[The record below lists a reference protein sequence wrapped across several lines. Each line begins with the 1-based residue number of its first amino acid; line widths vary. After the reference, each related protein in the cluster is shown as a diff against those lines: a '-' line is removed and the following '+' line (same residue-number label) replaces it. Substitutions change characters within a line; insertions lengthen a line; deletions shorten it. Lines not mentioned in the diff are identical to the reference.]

1 MIDRLRQAM
10 SAAGYDLGA
19 TELLDVLWLSR
30 AMEGRTAAGTPGDTG
45 DTGESGD
52 SVERVGGTGS
62 TSGVGDGAGDEGAD
76 GGGESG
82 LAGGAGGAA
91 EAAEVEAAELDAS
104 EVSGGADAGAEGAD
118 GAGRL
123 DGPVRPGES
132 SGGGGPSRRT
142 GGRADGTGPTDR
154 TAPAV
159 ADATPAAPDGGPRS
173 APCDPLT
180 PAVPPRRALYAMGS
194 QGGGTGGERARPA
207 RVPGGRA
214 LPDAQQLG
222 RALRP
227 LRRSRDH
234 PHRTVTDIEATV
246 RLAAETGFLDVVS
259 RPEQERCR
267 SAVLLVDC
275 SPSMQVWGPL
285 AAELRAL
292 LARSTVFRS
301 VRILPVDPQDPSGP
315 AGRRPSAGAAVTFLL
330 TDGTSPG
337 WRSPQA
343 VRALAAWGRRG
354 PLAVLNPLPRRLWR
368 GTALDARPRLVAAPG
383 EFDPLGRLIVCD
395 ALSGERD
402 PEADGLL
409 ALPVL
414 HPTASALEQ
423 WAGLLTRPG
432 VPHLIETALL
442 DEAPAACAGPAVP
455 QGTAEELLSHFRGA
469 FSPEA
474 YRLAVRLSAIR
485 PLTTPLMQ
493 LVRAAT
499 MRDAGPTH
507 VAEILLGGLLERT
520 DQARDAAAAHTLDRA
535 LGAPA
540 PGHLVH
546 PVYDFR
552 PGVRELLSSGLGAE
566 EAVEV
571 VEAVGRSLEP
581 YMGQLP
587 DFPVLMGDAEGELRL
602 QASARAFA
610 VLASPVLER
619 MGGVVP
625 ELTDHPVPAQRR
637 AVPMPPRFG
646 VLGPVRAWRGATPLA
661 LGGPEEQALLAALLL
676 RPGHSAA
683 ATELI
688 PDLWGAAPPRH
699 ALTSL
704 YACAARLNAALG
716 ADSGAGAGADPG
728 ADTGPDLL
736 VREQGGGYALRR
748 PDGSA
753 PVLDLDLDRAEQ
765 LVGRAR
771 RAEDPAVARQL
782 RDRALALWDGESL
795 AGLPGPFAAAQR
807 ARLERWRSDLANGHH
822 RPLAEEPAPDP
833 AGPRADA
840 VALPP
845 EPEPFAGRA
854 EHLARLAA
862 GLTGGTSDAPPCH
875 FIHGPAGVGKT
886 ALALRVAHEVAEHFP
901 DGQLFLDLRGSAAEA
916 EDRLTATGALEAL
929 LRALGVPAGHI
940 PLWREGRAA
949 LYRSLLAE
957 RRVLVVLDDVP
968 AGEALGA
975 VVDGSAGI
983 DAPAPADAPFAAG
996 SDAPDA
1002 AASAPPATETPDP
1015 RDGSAAS
1022 DAPAAS
1028 SDAAATSATSATSP
1042 LAPLLPGR
1050 TGAPGARGGGSAVL
1064 ITGRGSPPLAPLALP
1079 TEAVELAALT
1089 PAEAQELFT
1098 DPDTGPA
1105 ALRWLD
1111 AQLSPAARRA
1121 FRLLAVADTAGASSA
1136 DLTSGA
1142 AAALL
1147 DTTAERTHSLLDE
1160 LCSVG
1165 ALHKA
1170 GAGRYRYTGQV
1181 RRLACRS
1188 ADQELSE
1195 AARDEALV
1203 RLLTWYLAMGRQVH
1217 ALRCPGDRM
1226 LHDLARVPS
1235 DGPRPVA
1242 KDRDR
1247 ALATWAEE
1255 TPRLLAL
1262 VRRAALRTPGIVR
1275 QAADLLLLAQ
1285 VTADSGALSAAYEP
1299 AARTVA
1305 ARAARDGD
1313 ARAEGRA
1320 RVALAEAYLTLGKC
1334 AEAEREARRAE
1345 QLADRSGD
1353 SLTRFRAPYAR
1364 GLIALHQGEYDIA
1377 ERQLT
1382 AAWEQCRRRND
1393 QLGEADALAAL
1404 ARLWAATGNSGDA
1417 VLFAERSVGVHRRLA
1432 DGTARLA
1439 HGRYALAEALSA
1451 AGRHTEALRELFQ
1464 ALPLFEEDRQ
1474 LLWAGRTR
1482 CRTAEAM
1489 VALIRPG
1496 EAVTAAEDAAKR
1508 LLVPG
1513 GERWRA
1519 DALTALG
1526 HAETALGRKQS
1537 AQAHWREALAVHEEF
1552 GTPGAHPLRALL
1564 RDREGGTPTSGRPRR
1579 PGPSRTADL
1588 ARTGTTLRDLTAA
1601 LRTLTDHLRLQPP
1614 TDKPDD
1620 HPSGPPTPLHTLE
1633 SLDTIESELTTTLT
1647 DFPHHTRPPRTTL
1660 HHLRTS
1666 LESLTSPQSLPPP
1679 SPAIAEAAAAV
1690 RELARRMAP

>member
-30 AMEGRTAAGTPGDTG
+30 AMEGRTAAGTPGGTG
-45 DTGESGD
+45 EPEESGD

-62 TSGVGDGAGDEGAD
+62 AGGVGAGAGD
-76 GGGESG
+76 GGG
-82 LAGGAGGAA
+82 GA
-91 EAAEVEAAELDAS
+91 EEAS
-104 EVSGGADAGAEGAD
+104 EVAAAE

-123 DGPVRPGES
+123 DGPVGPGES

-142 GGRADGTGPTDR
+142 GARADGTGPTDR
-154 TAPAV
+154 TGPAV
-159 ADATPAAPDGGPRS
+159 ADTTPAAPDGGPRS
-173 APCDPLT
+173 EPCDPLT
-180 PAVPPRRALYAMGS
+180 PRVPPRRALYAMGS
-194 QGGGTGGERARPA
+194 QGGGTGAERARPA

-301 VRILPVDPQDPSGP
+301 VHILPVDPQNLSGP
-315 AGRRPSAGAAVTFLL
+315 AGRRRAAGAAVTFLL

-442 DEAPAACAGPAVP
+442 DEAPPVCAGPAVP

-469 FSPEA
+469 FSPDA

-535 LGAPA
+535 LGAPP
-540 PGHLVH
+540 PGQLVH

-552 PGVRELLSSGLGAE
+552 PGVRELLFSGLGAE

-581 YMGQLP
+581 YMGRLP

-637 AVPMPPRFG
+637 AVPTPPRFG
-646 VLGPVRAWRGATPLA
+646 VLGPVRAWRGAAPLT

-688 PDLWGAAPPRH
+688 PDLWGASPPRN
-699 ALTSL
+699 ALSSL
-704 YACAARLNAALG
+704 YACASRLNAALG
-716 ADSGAGAGADPG
+716 AHHGAGTGADPG
-728 ADTGPDLL
+728 TDPDADLL
-736 VREQGGGYALRR
+736 AREQDGGYALRR

-765 LVGRAR
+765 LIGRAR
-771 RAEDPAVARQL
+771 RAEDPAAARQL
-782 RDRALALWDGESL
+782 RDEALALWDGESL

-807 ARLERWRSDLANGHH
+807 ARLERWRSDITDGHH

-845 EPEPFAGRA
+845 APEPFAGRA
-854 EHLARLAA
+854 EHLSRLAA

-875 FIHGPAGVGKT
+875 FIHGPAGAGKT
-886 ALALRVAHEVAEHFP
+886 ALALRVAHKVADHFP
-901 DGQLFLDLRGSAAEA
+901 DGQLFLDLRGSADAA
-916 EDRLTATGALEAL
+916 EDRVTATGALEAL
-929 LRALGVPAGHI
+929 LRALGVPADRI
-940 PLWREGRAA
+940 PLWRDGRAA

-957 RRVLVVLDDVP
+957 RRVLIVLDD
-968 AGEALGA
+968 A
-975 VVDGSAGI
+975 
-983 DAPAPADAPFAAG
+983 ADA
-996 SDAPDA
+996 D
-1002 AASAPPATETPDP
+1002 
-1015 RDGSAAS
+1015 AS
-1022 DAPAAS
+1022 DADAS
-1028 SDAAATSATSATSP
+1028 EAVV

-1050 TGAPGARGGGSAVL
+1050 TGKPGGRGGAVL
-1064 ITGRGSPPLAPLALP
+1064 ATGRGRPPLPPLA
-1079 TEAVELAALT
+1079 EAVELAALT

-1098 DPDTGPA
+1098 DPGPLT
-1105 ALRWLD
+1105 LRWLD
-1111 AQLSPAARRA
+1111 AQLSPPARRA
-1121 FRLLAVADTAGASSA
+1121 FRLLAVAGTADASSA
-1136 DLTSGA
+1136 ALSSGA
-1142 AAALL
+1142 ATALL
-1147 DTTAERTHSLLDE
+1147 DATAQRTGALLDE
-1160 LCSVG
+1160 LLSVG
-1165 ALHKA
+1165 ALRKVGTDH
-1170 GAGRYRYTGQV
+1170 YRYTGQL

-1188 ADQELSE
+1188 AVQELSD
-1195 AARDEALV
+1195 AARDAALA

-1226 LHDLARVPS
+1226 LHDLVRVPS
-1235 DGPRPVA
+1235 AGPLPTA
-1242 KDRDR
+1242 KDHPQ
-1247 ALATWAEE
+1247 ALAAWADE
-1255 TPRLLAL
+1255 TPNLLAV
-1262 VRRAALRTPGIVR
+1262 VRRAAIRTPGIVR

-1313 ARAEGRA
+1313 ERAEGRA

-1334 AEAEREARRAE
+1334 AEAEPEARRAE
-1345 QLADRSGD
+1345 QLADRAGD
-1353 SLTRFRAPYAR
+1353 PLTRFRASYAR
-1364 GLIALHQGEYDIA
+1364 GIIALHQRRYDAA
-1377 ERQLT
+1377 ERHLI
-1382 AAWEQCRRRND
+1382 AAWKRCTERD
-1393 QLGEADALAAL
+1393 ELGEAVALGAL
-1404 ARLWAATGNSGDA
+1404 ARLWAATGNSNEA
-1417 VLFAERSVGVHRRLA
+1417 VLFAERSVALHRRVGR
-1432 DGTARLA
+1432 DSPQLA

-1451 AGRHTEALRELFQ
+1451 AGRPAEALRELSQ
-1464 ALPLFEEDRQ
+1464 ALALFKEDRQ
-1474 LLWAGRTR
+1474 RLWAGRTR
-1482 CRTAEAM
+1482 CRMAEAM

-1496 EAVTAAEDAAKR
+1496 EAVIAAEDAAKR

-1526 HAETALGRKQS
+1526 HAETALGRKRG
-1537 AQAHWREALAVHEEF
+1537 AQAHWREALAVHEAF
-1552 GTPGAHPLRALL
+1552 GAPEARELRALL
-1564 RDREGGTPTSGRPRR
+1564 RDKSASPTAGPRW
-1579 PGPSRTADL
+1579 PGVSRAADA
-1588 ARTGTTLRDLTAA
+1588 ARTGTALRDLTAA
-1601 LRTLTDHLRLQPP
+1601 VRTLTDQLRLHTADEEPGL
-1614 TDKPDD
+1614 
-1620 HPSGPPTPLHTLE
+1620 GPPGLPARLRN
-1633 SLDTIESELTTTLT
+1633 LDAIEVELTDILA
-1647 DFPHHTRPPRTTL
+1647 DFAHTHRPPRTDL
-1660 HHLRTS
+1660 RRLRTA
-1666 LESLTSPQSLPPP
+1666 LESLTSPRSLHTP
-1679 SPAIAEAAAAV
+1679 SAAIAEAASAV
-1690 RELARRMAP
+1690 RELGRRIAP

>member
-30 AMEGRTAAGTPGDTG
+30 AMEGRTAAEAPGEP
-45 DTGESGD
+45 GESG
-52 SVERVGGTGS
+52 ERVGGTGS
-62 TSGVGDGAGDEGAD
+62 GSG
-76 GGGESG
+76 
-82 LAGGAGGAA
+82 
-91 EAAEVEAAELDAS
+91 
-104 EVSGGADAGAEGAD
+104 AGAEGAEEAAGREGPEGARGE
-118 GAGRL
+118 GAGAGGSS
-123 DGPVRPGES
+123 DGR
-132 SGGGGPSRRT
+132 SGAGAVDT
-142 GGRADGTGPTDR
+142 ADAAD
-154 TAPAV
+154 AV
-159 ADATPAAPDGGPRS
+159 ADRAGPAGPAEPSDHADLPRGPGEGTDLTDAAPTTGPGDTAAPDDEPPSG
-173 APCDPLT
+173 PCDPLT
-180 PAVPPRRALYAMGS
+180 PTVPPRRALYAMGS
-194 QGGGTGGERARPA
+194 QGGAPGAERARTA

-259 RPEQERCR
+259 RPDQERR
-267 SAVLLVDC
+267 WSAVLLVDC

-315 AGRRPSAGAAVTFLL
+315 AGRRRSAGAAVTFLL

-343 VRALAAWGRRG
+343 VRALAAWGRGG

-368 GTALDARPRLVAAPG
+368 GTALDARPRLLAAPG

-395 ALSGERD
+395 GLSGERD

-432 VPHLIETALL
+432 VPHLIETVLL
-442 DEAPAACAGPAVP
+442 DEAPPASARPAAPH
-455 QGTAEELLSHFRGA
+455 GTAEELLAHFRGA

-520 DQARDAAAAHTLDRA
+520 DQARGAAAAHTLDRA
-535 LGAPA
+535 LGAPP
-540 PGHLVH
+540 PGQLVQ

-552 PGVRELLSSGLGAE
+552 PGVRELLFSGLGAE
-566 EAVEV
+566 QAVEV

-581 YMGQLP
+581 YMGRLP
-587 DFPVLMGDAEGELRL
+587 DFPVLMGDEEGELRL

-625 ELTDHPVPAQRR
+625 EQTDPVVPPQRR
-637 AVPMPPRFG
+637 PTAPPPPSPRFG

-661 LGGPEEQALLAALLL
+661 LGGPEERALLAALLL
-676 RPGHSAA
+676 RPGHAASAI
-683 ATELI
+683 ELL
-688 PDLWGAAPPRH
+688 PDLWGDRPPPT
-699 ALTSL
+699 ALSSL
-704 YACAARLNAALG
+704 YACATRLNAALG
-716 ADSGAGAGADPG
+716 ADTGAA
-728 ADTGPDLL
+728 TGDADLL
-736 VREQGGGYALRR
+736 VREQDGGYALRR

-753 PVLDLDLDRAEQ
+753 PVLDVDLDRAEQ
-765 LVGRAR
+765 LVDRAR
-771 RAEDPAVARQL
+771 RAVEPAAARRL
-782 RDRALALWDGESL
+782 RDEALALWDGEPL
-795 AGLPGPFAAAQR
+795 AGLPGPFAADWR
-807 ARLERWRSDLANGHH
+807 ARLERWRSDLLAEIY
-822 RPLAEEPAPDP
+822 RPLAEEPAPGQ

-845 EPEPFAGRA
+845 APEPFAGRSGQ
-854 EHLARLAA
+854 LSRLAA
-862 GLTGGTSDAPPCH
+862 GLTGGTSEAPACR
-875 FIHGPAGVGKT
+875 FVHGPAGAGKT
-886 ALALRVAHEVAEHFP
+886 ALALRAAHEVAERFP
-901 DGQLFLDLRGSAAEA
+901 DGQLFLDLRGSADEA
-916 EDRLTATGALEAL
+916 GERVTATGALEAL
-929 LRALGVPAGHI
+929 LRALGVPADHI
-940 PLWREGRAA
+940 PLWRDARAA

-957 RRVLVVLDDVP
+957 RRVLIVLD
-968 AGEALGA
+968 
-975 VVDGSAGI
+975 
-983 DAPAPADAPFAAG
+983 
-996 SDAPDA
+996 DAPDA
-1002 AASAPPATETPDP
+1002 D
-1015 RDGSAAS
+1015 AS
-1022 DAPAAS
+1022 DAS
-1028 SDAAATSATSATSP
+1028 DESDESDAAD
-1042 LAPLLPGR
+1042 LALLLPGH
-1050 TGAPGARGGGSAVL
+1050 TGKPGGRGGAVL
-1064 ITGRGSPPLAPLALP
+1064 VTGRGCPPLPPPA
-1079 TEAVELAALT
+1079 EAVELAGLT

-1098 DPDTGPA
+1098 DPGPPT
-1105 ALRWLD
+1105 LRWLD
-1111 AQLSPAARRA
+1111 AQLSPQARRA
-1121 FRLLAVADTAGASSA
+1121 FRLLAVTDTAEASSA
-1136 DLTSGA
+1136 AFSSGA
-1142 AAALL
+1142 AAVLL
-1147 DTTAERTHSLLDE
+1147 DATAQRTRALLDE
-1160 LCSVG
+1160 LLAVG
-1165 ALHKA
+1165 ALRKA
-1170 GAGRYRYTGQV
+1170 GSGHYRYKAGSDHYRYTGQL

-1188 ADQELSE
+1188 AAHELPE
-1195 AARDEALV
+1195 AAHDEALT
-1203 RLLTWYLAMGRQVH
+1203 RLLTWYLALGRQVH

-1226 LHDLARVPS
+1226 LHDLARVP
-1235 DGPRPVA
+1235 DAGPLPTT
-1242 KDRDR
+1242 KDRAE
-1247 ALATWAEE
+1247 ALAVWAEE
-1255 TPRLLAL
+1255 TPGLLAL

-1285 VTADSGALSAAYEP
+1285 VTADCGALSAAYEP

-1334 AEAEREARRAE
+1334 AEAEPEARRAE
-1345 QLADRSGD
+1345 QLAGRCGD
-1353 SLTRFRAPYAR
+1353 PLTRFRAPYAR
-1364 GLIALHQGEYDIA
+1364 GLIALHQGQHDTA
-1377 ERQLT
+1377 ERHLT

-1404 ARLWAATGNSGDA
+1404 ARLWAAAGNSGDA
-1417 VLFAERSVGVHRRLA
+1417 VLFAERSVALHRRLA

-1439 HGRYALAEALSA
+1439 HGRYALSEALSA
-1451 AGRHTEALRELFQ
+1451 AGRHADALRELFQ

-1474 LLWAGRTR
+1474 RLWAGRTR

-1526 HAETALGRKQS
+1526 HAETALGRKQG
-1537 AQAHWREALAVHEEF
+1537 AQAHWREALAVHEAF
-1552 GTPGAHPLRALL
+1552 GTPEARTLRALL
-1564 RDREGGTPTSGRPRR
+1564 RDKTGTPTTGPHR
-1579 PGPSRTADL
+1579 PGPSRTADT
-1588 ARTGTTLRDLTAA
+1588 AHTGTTLRDLTAA
-1601 LRTLTDHLRLQPP
+1601 IRTLTDQLRLQP
-1614 TDKPDD
+1614 TDEDPGRA
-1620 HPSGPPTPLHTLE
+1620 PSDLPAPLQA
-1633 SLDTIESELTTTLT
+1633 LDTLESELTTTLADFTPTTHLPPT
-1647 DFPHHTRPPRTTL
+1647 DL
-1660 HHLRTS
+1660 HRLRAT
-1666 LESLTSPQSLPPP
+1666 LESLTSPEALPTP
-1679 SPAIAEAAAAV
+1679 SPPAITEAATAV
-1690 RELARRMAP
+1690 RELARRIGP

>member
-30 AMEGRTAAGTPGDTG
+30 AMEGRTGAATPGDTG
-45 DTGESGD
+45 EPEESGD

-62 TSGVGDGAGDEGAD
+62 ASGAGDETGGEGAD
-76 GGGESG
+76 GGG
-82 LAGGAGGAA
+82 GGRWT
-91 EAAEVEAAELDAS
+91 S
-104 EVSGGADAGAEGAD
+104 GAD
-118 GAGRL
+118 GAGRAEEASEVAAAEW
-123 DGPVRPGES
+123 DASEVS
-132 SGGGGPSRRT
+132 
-142 GGRADGTGPTDR
+142 RADGTGPTDR
-154 TAPAV
+154 TGAAV
-159 ADATPAAPDGGPRS
+159 ADTTPAAPDGGPRS
-173 APCDPLT
+173 EPCEPLT
-180 PAVPPRRALYAMGS
+180 PAAPPRRALYAMGS
-194 QGGGTGGERARPA
+194 QGDRTGGERARPA

-315 AGRRPSAGAAVTFLL
+315 AGRGRSAGAAVTFLL

-442 DEAPAACAGPAVP
+442 DEAPPACAGPAVP

-469 FSPEA
+469 FSPDA

-535 LGAPA
+535 LGAPP
-540 PGHLVH
+540 PGQLVH

-552 PGVRELLSSGLGAE
+552 PGVRELLFSGLGAE

-581 YMGQLP
+581 YMGRLP

-625 ELTDHPVPAQRR
+625 ELTDHPVPARRR

-646 VLGPVRAWRGATPLA
+646 VLGPVRAWCGATPLT

-688 PDLWGAAPPRH
+688 PDLWGASPPRH
-699 ALTSL
+699 PLSSL
-704 YACAARLNAALG
+704 YACASRLNAALG
-716 ADSGAGAGADPG
+716 ADSGARTGADPG
-728 ADTGPDLL
+728 TDPDADLL
-736 VREQGGGYALRR
+736 VREQDGDYALRR
-748 PDGSA
+748 RDGSA

-765 LVGRAR
+765 LIGRAR
-771 RAEDPAVARQL
+771 RAEDPAAARQL
-782 RDRALALWDGESL
+782 CDEALALWDGTSL

-807 ARLERWRSDLANGHH
+807 ARLEHWRSDLMDGHH

-845 EPEPFAGRA
+845 APEPFAGRA
-854 EHLARLAA
+854 EYLSRLAA

-875 FIHGPAGVGKT
+875 VIHGPAGVGKT
-886 ALALRVAHEVAEHFP
+886 ALALRAAHEVADHFP

-916 EDRLTATGALEAL
+916 KDRVTATGALEAL

-957 RRVLVVLDDVP
+957 RRVLIVLDDAADADATDADAADVS
-968 AGEALGA
+968 EA
-975 VVDGSAGI
+975 VV
-983 DAPAPADAPFAAG
+983 
-996 SDAPDA
+996 
-1002 AASAPPATETPDP
+1002 
-1015 RDGSAAS
+1015 
-1022 DAPAAS
+1022 
-1028 SDAAATSATSATSP
+1028 

-1050 TGAPGARGGGSAVL
+1050 TGKPGGRGGAVL
-1064 ITGRGSPPLAPLALP
+1064 ATGRGRPPLPPPA
-1079 TEAVELAALT
+1079 EAVELAAL
-1089 PAEAQELFT
+1089 PSAEAQELFT
-1098 DPDTGPA
+1098 DPGPA

-1121 FRLLAVADTAGASSA
+1121 FRLLAVADTADASSA
-1136 DLTSGA
+1136 ALSSGA
-1142 AAALL
+1142 ATALM
-1147 DTTAERTHSLLDE
+1147 DGTAQRTGALLDE
-1160 LCSVG
+1160 LLSVG
-1165 ALHKA
+1165 ALRKVGTGH
-1170 GAGRYRYTGQV
+1170 YRYTGQL

-1188 ADQELSE
+1188 AVQELPE
-1195 AARDEALV
+1195 AARDEALH
-1203 RLLTWYLAMGRQVH
+1203 RLLTWYLAMGRQLH

-1226 LHDLARVPS
+1226 LHDLVRVPS
-1235 DGPRPVA
+1235 AGPLPTA
-1242 KDRDR
+1242 KDHPQ
-1247 ALATWAEE
+1247 ALAAWADE
-1255 TPRLLAL
+1255 TPHLLAV
-1262 VRRAALRTPGIVR
+1262 VRRAAIRTPGIVR

-1320 RVALAEAYLTLGKC
+1320 RVALAEAYLMLGKC
-1334 AEAEREARRAE
+1334 AEAEPEARRAE

-1353 SLTRFRAPYAR
+1353 PLTRFRAPYAR
-1364 GLIALHQGEYDIA
+1364 GIIALHQRRYDAA
-1377 ERQLT
+1377 ERHLI
-1382 AAWEQCRRRND
+1382 AAWKRCTERD
-1393 QLGEADALAAL
+1393 ELGEAAALGAL
-1404 ARLWAATGNSGDA
+1404 ARLWAATGNSNEA
-1417 VLFAERSVGVHRRLA
+1417 VLFAERSVALHRRVGR
-1432 DGTARLA
+1432 DSPQLA

-1451 AGRHTEALRELFQ
+1451 AGRPAEALRELSQ
-1464 ALPLFEEDRQ
+1464 ALSLFKEDRQ
-1474 LLWAGRTR
+1474 RLWAGRTR
-1482 CRTAEAM
+1482 CRMAEAM

-1496 EAVTAAEDAAKR
+1496 DAVTAAEDAAKR

-1526 HAETALGRKQS
+1526 HAETALGRKRG
-1537 AQAHWREALAVHEEF
+1537 AQAHWREALAVHEAF
-1552 GTPGAHPLRALL
+1552 GTPEARELSALL
-1564 RDREGGTPTSGRPRR
+1564 RDKSASPTAGARR
-1579 PGPSRTADL
+1579 PGVSRAAEA
-1588 ARTGTTLRDLTAA
+1588 ARTGTALRDLTAA
-1601 LRTLTDHLRLQPP
+1601 VRTLTDQLRLHTADEEPGL
-1614 TDKPDD
+1614 
-1620 HPSGPPTPLHTLE
+1620 GPPGLPARLHH
-1633 SLDTIESELTTTLT
+1633 LDAIEAELTDTLA
-1647 DFPHHTRPPRTTL
+1647 DFAHTPRPPRADL
-1660 HHLRTS
+1660 RRLRTA
-1666 LESLTSPQSLPPP
+1666 LESLTSPRSLHTP
-1679 SPAIAEAAAAV
+1679 SAAVAEAASAV
-1690 RELARRMAP
+1690 RELGRRIAP

>member
-30 AMEGRTAAGTPGDTG
+30 AMEGRTAAEAPGDV
-45 DTGESGD
+45 GESG
-52 SVERVGGTGS
+52 ERVGGTGS
-62 TSGVGDGAGDEGAD
+62 GSG
-76 GGGESG
+76 
-82 LAGGAGGAA
+82 
-91 EAAEVEAAELDAS
+91 
-104 EVSGGADAGAEGAD
+104 AGAEGAEGAERGEGPEEARGEGVGAGGSSD
-118 GAGRL
+118 GRAGAGR
-123 DGPVRPGES
+123 
-132 SGGGGPSRRT
+132 
-142 GGRADGTGPTDR
+142 ADAAD
-154 TAPAV
+154 AV
-159 ADATPAAPDGGPRS
+159 ADRAGPAGTAGPAESSDHADPPRGPDDRTDLTDLTDPTDPTPTAGPGGTAAPGDEPPSG
-173 APCDPLT
+173 PCDPLT

-194 QGGGTGGERARPA
+194 QGGEPGADRARTA

-259 RPEQERCR
+259 RPDQERR
-267 SAVLLVDC
+267 WSAVLLVDC

-315 AGRRPSAGAAVTFLL
+315 VGRRRSAGAAVTFLL

-343 VRALAAWGRRG
+343 VRALAAWGRGG

-368 GTALDARPRLVAAPG
+368 GTALDARPRLLAAPG

-432 VPHLIETALL
+432 VPHLIETVLL
-442 DEAPAACAGPAVP
+442 DEAPPASARPAAPH
-455 QGTAEELLSHFRGA
+455 GTAEELLAHFRGA

-520 DQARDAAAAHTLDRA
+520 DQARGAAAAHTLDRA
-535 LGAPA
+535 LGAPP
-540 PGHLVH
+540 PGQLTQ

-552 PGVRELLSSGLGAE
+552 PGVRELLFSGLGAE
-566 EAVEV
+566 QAVEV

-581 YMGQLP
+581 YMGRLP
-587 DFPVLMGDAEGELRL
+587 DFPVLMGDEEGELRL

-625 ELTDHPVPAQRR
+625 EQTDHPVPPQRR
-637 AVPMPPRFG
+637 PAPTPPPSPRFG
-646 VLGPVRAWRGATPLA
+646 VLGPVRAWRGATLLA
-661 LGGPEEQALLAALLL
+661 LGGPEERALLAALLL
-676 RPGHSAA
+676 RPGHCAR
-683 ATELI
+683 ATELV
-688 PDLWGAAPPRH
+688 PDIWDDRPPRT
-699 ALTSL
+699 ALSSL
-704 YACAARLNAALG
+704 YACATRLNTALG
-716 ADSGAGAGADPG
+716 ADTGTARGAE
-728 ADTGPDLL
+728 LL
-736 VREQGGGYALRR
+736 VREQNGGYALRR

-765 LVGRAR
+765 LIDRAR
-771 RAEDPAVARQL
+771 RAVEPAAARRL
-782 RDRALALWDGESL
+782 RDEALALWDGEPL
-795 AGLPGPFAAAQR
+795 AGLPGPFAAVWR
-807 ARLERWRSDLANGHH
+807 TRLERWRSDLMDGIY

-845 EPEPFAGRA
+845 APEPFAGRSGQ
-854 EHLARLAA
+854 LSRLAD
-862 GLTGGTSDAPPCH
+862 GLTGGTSDAPPCR
-875 FIHGPAGVGKT
+875 FVHGPAGAGKT
-886 ALALRVAHEVAEHFP
+886 ALALRVAHEVADHFP

-916 EDRLTATGALEAL
+916 EERVTATGALEAL
-929 LRALGVPAGHI
+929 LRALGVPADRI
-940 PLWREGRAA
+940 PLRRDGRAA

-957 RRVLVVLDDVP
+957 RRVLIVLD
-968 AGEALGA
+968 
-975 VVDGSAGI
+975 
-983 DAPAPADAPFAAG
+983 
-996 SDAPDA
+996 DAPDA
-1002 AASAPPATETPDP
+1002 D
-1015 RDGSAAS
+1015 AS
-1022 DAPAAS
+1022 DAA
-1028 SDAAATSATSATSP
+1028 D
-1042 LAPLLPGR
+1042 LAPLLPGH
-1050 TGAPGARGGGSAVL
+1050 TGKPGGRGGAVL
-1064 ITGRGSPPLAPLALP
+1064 LTGRECPPLPPPA
-1079 TEAVELAALT
+1079 EAVELAGLT

-1098 DPDTGPA
+1098 DPGPPT
-1105 ALRWLD
+1105 LRWLD
-1111 AQLSPAARRA
+1111 AQLSPQARRA
-1121 FRLLAVADTAGASSA
+1121 FRLLAVTDTAEASSA
-1136 DLTSGA
+1136 AFSSGA

-1147 DTTAERTHSLLDE
+1147 DATAQRTRALLDE
-1160 LCSVG
+1160 LLAVG
-1165 ALHKA
+1165 ALRKA
-1170 GAGRYRYTGQV
+1170 GSGHYRYTGQL

-1188 ADQELSE
+1188 AAHELPE
-1195 AARDEALV
+1195 ATRDEALA

-1226 LHDLARVPS
+1226 LHDLVRVRS
-1235 DGPRPVA
+1235 AGPLPTT
-1242 KDRDR
+1242 KDRAQ
-1247 ALATWAEE
+1247 ALSLWAEE
-1255 TPRLLAL
+1255 TPGLLAL
-1262 VRRAALRTPGIVR
+1262 VRRAAIRTPGIVR

-1313 ARAEGRA
+1313 AQAEGRA

-1334 AEAEREARRAE
+1334 AEAEPEARRAE
-1345 QLADRSGD
+1345 QLADRCGD
-1353 SLTRFRAPYAR
+1353 PLTRFRAPYAR
-1364 GLIALHQGEYDIA
+1364 GITALHQRRHDTA
-1377 ERQLT
+1377 ERHLI
-1382 AAWEQCRRRND
+1382 AAWQQCTERD
-1393 QLGEADALAAL
+1393 ELGEAAALGAL
-1404 ARLWAATGNSGDA
+1404 ARLWAATGNSNEA
-1417 VLFAERSVGVHRRLA
+1417 VLFAERSVALHHRVGR
-1432 DGTARLA
+1432 GSPRLA
-1439 HGRYALAEALSA
+1439 HGRYALSEALLA
-1451 AGRHTEALRELFQ
+1451 AGRPAEALRELLQ

-1474 LLWAGRTR
+1474 RLWAGRTR
-1482 CRTAEAM
+1482 CRMAEAM

-1526 HAETALGRKQS
+1526 HAETALGRKRG
-1537 AQAHWREALAVHEEF
+1537 AQAHWREALAVHEAF
-1552 GTPGAHPLRALL
+1552 GAPEARELRALL
-1564 RDREGGTPTSGRPRR
+1564 RDKPASPTAGRRR
-1579 PGPSRTADL
+1579 PGVSRTADT
-1588 ARTGTTLRDLTAA
+1588 ARTGTALRDLTAA
-1601 LRTLTDHLRLQPP
+1601 VGTLTDQLRLQTTDEEPGREPP
-1614 TDKPDD
+1614 GLPA
-1620 HPSGPPTPLHTLE
+1620 SLH
-1633 SLDTIESELTTTLT
+1633 SLDTIESELAATLA
-1647 DFPHHTRPPRTTL
+1647 DFTRMARLPRADL
-1660 HHLRTS
+1660 HRLRTS
-1666 LESLTSPQSLPPP
+1666 LETLTSPQALPTP
-1679 SPAIAEAAAAV
+1679 SAATAEAATAV
-1690 RELARRMAP
+1690 RELGRRIDP

>member
-45 DTGESGD
+45 ESGD

-62 TSGVGDGAGDEGAD
+62 TSGG
-76 GGGESG
+76 
-82 LAGGAGGAA
+82 
-91 EAAEVEAAELDAS
+91 
-104 EVSGGADAGAEGAD
+104 GAEGAD
-118 GAGRL
+118 GSDGVAGAEEAAEAEEARG
-123 DGPVRPGES
+123 DGAE
-132 SGGGGPSRRT
+132 GGGPSRRPGDRT
-142 GGRADGTGPTDR
+142 DATGPTDR
-154 TAPAV
+154 TDATGVTDRADAVGATDRAAPAAGSTAPAV
-159 ADATPAAPDGGPRS
+159 PDGGHHS
-173 APCDPLT
+173 EPCDPLT
-180 PAVPPRRALYAMGS
+180 PAAPPRRALYAMGS
-194 QGGGTGGERARPA
+194 QGGGTGAERARPA

-259 RPEQERCR
+259 RPEQERCW

-301 VRILPVDPQDPSGP
+301 VRILPVDPQNPSGP
-315 AGRRPSAGAAVTFLL
+315 AGRRRTAGAAVTFLL

-343 VRALAAWGRRG
+343 VRALSAWGRRG

-368 GTALDARPRLVAAPG
+368 GTALDARPRLLAAPG
-383 EFDPLGRLIVCD
+383 EFDALGRLTVCD

-423 WAGLLTRPG
+423 WTGLLTRPG
-432 VPHLIETALL
+432 VPHLIETVLL
-442 DEAPAACAGPAVP
+442 DEAPPASARPAVP

-535 LGAPA
+535 LGAPP
-540 PGHLVH
+540 PGQLVH

-552 PGVRELLSSGLGAE
+552 PGVRELLFSGLGAE
-566 EAVEV
+566 QAVEV

-581 YMGQLP
+581 YMGRLP
-587 DFPVLMGDAEGELRL
+587 DFPVLMGDEEGELRL

-625 ELTDHPVPAQRR
+625 ELTDHPVPDRR
-637 AVPMPPRFG
+637 RPVPMPPRFG

-676 RPGHSAA
+676 RPGHSAP

-688 PDLWGAAPPRH
+688 PDLWGASPPQD
-699 ALTSL
+699 ALSSL
-704 YACAARLNAALG
+704 YACASRLNAALG
-716 ADSGAGAGADPG
+716 ANNGAGTGADPG
-728 ADTGPDLL
+728 ADLL
-736 VREQGGGYALRR
+736 VREQDGGYALRR

-765 LVGRAR
+765 LIDRAR
-771 RAEDPAVARQL
+771 RAGDPAVARQL
-782 RDRALALWDGESL
+782 CDEALALWDGASL

-807 ARLERWRSDLANGHH
+807 ARLEHWRSDLTNGHY

-845 EPEPFAGRA
+845 APEPFAGRA
-854 EHLARLAA
+854 EQLSRLAA
-862 GLTGGTSDAPPCH
+862 GLTQATGDAPPCR
-875 FIHGPAGVGKT
+875 FIHGPAGAGKT
-886 ALALRVAHEVAEHFP
+886 ALALRVAHEVADHFP
-901 DGQLFLDLRGSAAEA
+901 DGQLFLDLRGSAEAAAE
-916 EDRLTATGALEAL
+916 RVTPTGALEAL
-929 LRALGVPAGHI
+929 LRALGVPDDRI
-940 PLWREGRAA
+940 PLWRDGRAA
-949 LYRSLLAE
+949 LYRSLLTE
-957 RRVLVVLDDVP
+957 RRVLIVLDD
-968 AGEALGA
+968 
-975 VVDGSAGI
+975 
-983 DAPAPADAPFAAG
+983 
-996 SDAPDA
+996 APDTDGA
-1002 AASAPPATETPDP
+1002 EGAS
-1015 RDGSAAS
+1015 
-1022 DAPAAS
+1022 
-1028 SDAAATSATSATSP
+1028 

-1050 TGAPGARGGGSAVL
+1050 TGEPGGRGGAVL
-1064 ITGRGSPPLAPLALP
+1064 VTGRGRPSLPPPAAAL
-1079 TEAVELAALT
+1079 ELAALT

-1098 DPDTGPA
+1098 GPGPA

-1136 DLTSGA
+1136 DLSSGA

-1147 DTTAERTHSLLDE
+1147 DATAQRTGTLLDA
-1160 LCSVG
+1160 LRSVG
-1165 ALHKA
+1165 ALRKV
-1170 GAGRYRYTGQV
+1170 GTDRYRYTGQL

-1188 ADQELSE
+1188 AVQELPE
-1195 AARDEALV
+1195 AARDEALA

-1226 LHDLARVPS
+1226 LHDLVRVPS
-1235 DGPRPVA
+1235 DGPRPTT

-1255 TPRLLAL
+1255 SPRLLAL
-1262 VRRAALRTPGIVR
+1262 IRRAALRTPGIVR

-1299 AARTVA
+1299 AARTVV

-1313 ARAEGRA
+1313 AQAEGRA
-1320 RVALAEAYLTLGKC
+1320 RVVLAEVYLALGKC
-1334 AEAEREARRAE
+1334 AEAEPEARRAE
-1345 QLADRSGD
+1345 QLASRAGD
-1353 SLTRFRAPYAR
+1353 PLTRFRASYAR
-1364 GLIALHQGEYDIA
+1364 GIIALHQGQYDIA

-1417 VLFAERSVGVHRRLA
+1417 VLFAELSVDVHRRLA
-1432 DGTARLA
+1432 DGSARLA

-1451 AGRHTEALRELFQ
+1451 AGRHADALRELFQ
-1464 ALPLFEEDRQ
+1464 ALPLFEQDRQ
-1474 LLWAGRTR
+1474 RLWAGRTR

-1552 GTPGAHPLRALL
+1552 GAPGADTLRALL
-1564 RDREGGTPTSGRPRR
+1564 RDKEDDAPTAGPRR

-1601 LRTLTDHLRLQPP
+1601 LRTLTDHLRLQLTPNEG
-1614 TDKPDD
+1614 
-1620 HPSGPPTPLHTLE
+1620 SAPPTPLHTLE
-1633 SLDTIESELTTTLT
+1633 SLDAVESELTTALT
-1647 DFPHHTRPPRTTL
+1647 DFPHHARPPRTTL
-1660 HHLRTS
+1660 HHLRIS
-1666 LESLTSPQSLPPP
+1666 LETLTSPQSRPTPT
-1679 SPAIAEAAAAV
+1679 PAIAEAAAMV
-1690 RELARRMAP
+1690 RELGRRMAP

>member
-30 AMEGRTAAGTPGDTG
+30 AMEGRTAAEAP
-45 DTGESGD
+45 GESGE
-52 SVERVGGTGS
+52 SGESGERVGGTGS
-62 TSGVGDGAGDEGAD
+62 GSGA
-76 GGGESG
+76 
-82 LAGGAGGAA
+82 
-91 EAAEVEAAELDAS
+91 
-104 EVSGGADAGAEGAD
+104 GAD
-118 GAGRL
+118 GAGVPEESRGEGVAE
-123 DGPVRPGES
+123 DGGSSDGRAGAGAVDAADAADTVADRAGSEGPGES
-132 SGGGGPSRRT
+132 SDH
-142 GGRADGTGPTDR
+142 ADPARSPGDRSDLADHTDR
-154 TAPAV
+154 TDP
-159 ADATPAAPDGGPRS
+159 TPTAGPGGTAAPGAEPPSG
-173 APCDPLT
+173 PCDPLT

-194 QGGGTGGERARPA
+194 QGGEPGADRARTA

-259 RPEQERCR
+259 RPDQERR
-267 SAVLLVDC
+267 WSAVLLVDC

-315 AGRRPSAGAAVTFLL
+315 AGRRRSAGAAVTFLL

-343 VRALAAWGRRG
+343 VRALAAWGRGG

-368 GTALDARPRLVAAPG
+368 GTALDARPRLLAAPG

-395 ALSGERD
+395 GLSGERD

-432 VPHLIETALL
+432 VPHLIETVLL
-442 DEAPAACAGPAVP
+442 DEAPPASARPAAPH
-455 QGTAEELLSHFRGA
+455 GTAEELLAHFRGA

-520 DQARDAAAAHTLDRA
+520 DQARGAAAAHTLDRA
-535 LGAPA
+535 LGAPP
-540 PGHLVH
+540 PGQLTQ

-552 PGVRELLSSGLGAE
+552 PGVRELLFSGLGAE
-566 EAVEV
+566 QAVEV

-581 YMGQLP
+581 YMGRLP
-587 DFPVLMGDAEGELRL
+587 DFPVLMGDEEGELRL

-625 ELTDHPVPAQRR
+625 EQTDHVVPPQRR
-637 AVPMPPRFG
+637 PTPTPPPSPRFG
-646 VLGPVRAWRGATPLA
+646 VLGPVRAWRGATPLE
-661 LGGPEEQALLAALLL
+661 LGGPEERALLAALLL
-676 RPGHSAA
+676 RPGHSASA
-683 ATELI
+683 SELL
-688 PDLWGAAPPRH
+688 PDLWGDRPPRG
-699 ALTSL
+699 ALSSL
-704 YACAARLNAALG
+704 YACATRLNTALG
-716 ADSGAGAGADPG
+716 ADTGATIGDA
-728 ADTGPDLL
+728 DLL
-736 VREQGGGYALRR
+736 VREQDGGYALRR

-753 PVLDLDLDRAEQ
+753 PVLDVDLDRAEQ
-765 LVGRAR
+765 LVDRAR
-771 RAEDPAVARQL
+771 RAVEPAVARRL
-782 RDRALALWDGESL
+782 RDEALALWDGEPL
-795 AGLPGPFAAAQR
+795 AGLPGPFAADWR
-807 ARLERWRSDLANGHH
+807 TRLARWRSDLLDEIY
-822 RPLAEEPAPDP
+822 RPLAEEPARDP

-840 VALPP
+840 VALPAA
-845 EPEPFAGRA
+845 PEPFAGRSGP
-854 EHLARLAA
+854 LSRLAA
-862 GLTGGTSDAPPCH
+862 GLTGGTSDAPACR
-875 FIHGPAGVGKT
+875 FVHGPAGAGKT

-901 DGQLFLDLRGSAAEA
+901 DGQLFLDLRGSADEA
-916 EDRLTATGALEAL
+916 GERVTATGALEAL

-940 PLWREGRAA
+940 PLWRDGRAA

-957 RRVLVVLDDVP
+957 RRVLIVLD
-968 AGEALGA
+968 
-975 VVDGSAGI
+975 
-983 DAPAPADAPFAAG
+983 
-996 SDAPDA
+996 DAPDA
-1002 AASAPPATETPDP
+1002 DA
-1015 RDGSAAS
+1015 SAAS
-1022 DAPAAS
+1022 DASEAA
-1028 SDAAATSATSATSP
+1028 DLA
-1042 LAPLLPGR
+1042 LAPLLPGH
-1050 TGAPGARGGGSAVL
+1050 TGKPGGRGGAVL
-1064 ITGRGSPPLAPLALP
+1064 LTGRGCPPLPPPA
-1079 TEAVELAALT
+1079 EAVELAGLT

-1098 DPDTGPA
+1098 DPGPPT
-1105 ALRWLD
+1105 LRWLD
-1111 AQLSPAARRA
+1111 AQLSEQARRA
-1121 FRLLAVADTAGASSA
+1121 FRLLAVTDPAEVSSEALSSA
-1136 DLTSGA
+1136 AFSSGA

-1147 DTTAERTHSLLDE
+1147 DATAQRTRALLDE
-1160 LCSVG
+1160 LLAVG
-1165 ALHKA
+1165 ALRKA
-1170 GAGRYRYTGQV
+1170 GSGRYRYTGQL
-1181 RRLACRS
+1181 RRLASRS
-1188 ADQELSE
+1188 AAHELSE
-1195 AARDEALV
+1195 AARDEALT
-1203 RLLTWYLAMGRQVH
+1203 RLLTWYLALGRQVH

-1226 LHDLARVPS
+1226 LHDLARAPS
-1235 DGPRPVA
+1235 AGPLPTT
-1242 KDRDR
+1242 KDRAK
-1247 ALATWAEE
+1247 ALAVWAEE
-1255 TPRLLAL
+1255 TPGLLAL
-1262 VRRAALRTPGIVR
+1262 VRRTALRTPGIVR

-1334 AEAEREARRAE
+1334 AEAEPEARRAE
-1345 QLADRSGD
+1345 QLAGRCGD
-1353 SLTRFRAPYAR
+1353 PLTRFRAPYAR
-1364 GLIALHQGEYDIA
+1364 GIVALHLGQHDTA
-1377 ERQLT
+1377 ERHLV
-1382 AAWEQCRRRND
+1382 AAWQQCTERD
-1393 QLGEADALAAL
+1393 ELGEAAALGAL
-1404 ARLWAATGNSGDA
+1404 ARLWAATGNSNEA
-1417 VLFAERSVGVHRRLA
+1417 VLFAERSVALHHRVGR
-1432 DGTARLA
+1432 GSPRLA

-1451 AGRHTEALRELFQ
+1451 AGRPAEALRELLQ

-1474 LLWAGRTR
+1474 RLWAGRTR
-1482 CRTAEAM
+1482 CRMAEAM

-1526 HAETALGRKQS
+1526 HAETALGRKQG
-1537 AQAHWREALAVHEEF
+1537 AQAHWREALAVHEAF
-1552 GTPGAHPLRALL
+1552 GAPEARTLRALL
-1564 RDREGGTPTSGRPRR
+1564 RDKTGTPTTGPRR
-1579 PGPSRTADL
+1579 PGPSRTADT
-1588 ARTGTTLRDLTAA
+1588 ARTGTALRDLTAA
-1601 LRTLTDHLRLQPP
+1601 VRTLTDQLRLQPA
-1614 TDKPDD
+1614 DEKPGQNL
-1620 HPSGPPTPLHTLE
+1620 SGRPTPLPALDTLE
-1633 SLDTIESELTTTLT
+1633 AELTTTLA
-1647 DFPHHTRPPRTTL
+1647 DFTPTTHLPRPDL
-1660 HHLRTS
+1660 HRLRTS
-1666 LESLTSPQSLPPP
+1666 LESLTSPEALPTPS
-1679 SPAIAEAAAAV
+1679 SPAITEAATAV
-1690 RELARRMAP
+1690 RELARRIDP

>member
-45 DTGESGD
+45 ESGD

-62 TSGVGDGAGDEGAD
+62 ASGGGAEEAD
-76 GGGESG
+76 GGGEADETRG
-82 LAGGAGGAA
+82 DGVWGASDAA
-91 EAAEVEAAELDAS
+91 EAPDEPDAAHAS
-104 EVSGGADAGAEGAD
+104 
-118 GAGRL
+118 
-123 DGPVRPGES
+123 
-132 SGGGGPSRRT
+132 
-142 GGRADGTGPTDR
+142 DGTDACAAAAAPAVPADSADPATEPTDR
-154 TAPAV
+154 TDH
-159 ADATPAAPDGGPRS
+159 ADPT
-173 APCDPLT
+173 DPLN
-180 PAVPPRRALYAMGS
+180 PALPPRRALYAMGS
-194 QGGGTGGERARPA
+194 QGGEPGADRARTA

-259 RPEQERCR
+259 RPDQERCW

-301 VRILPVDPQDPSGP
+301 VHILPVDPRNLSGP
-315 AGRRPSAGAAVTFLL
+315 AGRRRSAGAAVTFLL

-368 GTALDARPRLVAAPG
+368 GTALDARPRLLAAPG

-432 VPHLIETALL
+432 VPHLIETVLL
-442 DEAPAACAGPAVP
+442 DEAPPASARPAVP
-455 QGTAEELLSHFRGA
+455 EGTAEELLSHFRGA

-535 LGAPA
+535 LGVP
-540 PGHLVH
+540 PSSQLVDS
-546 PVYDFR
+546 VYDFR
-552 PGVRELLSSGLGAE
+552 PGVRELLFSGLGAE
-566 EAVEV
+566 QAVEV

-581 YMGQLP
+581 YMGRLP
-587 DFPVLMGDAEGELRL
+587 DFPVLMGDEEGELRL

-637 AVPMPPRFG
+637 AATPPPRFG

-661 LGGPEEQALLAALLL
+661 LGGPEERALLAALLL

-688 PDLWGAAPPRH
+688 ADLWGTRRPRH
-699 ALTSL
+699 ALASL
-704 YACAARLNAALG
+704 YACAGRLTAALG
-716 ADSGAGAGADPG
+716 ADGGAGTGTDPG
-728 ADTGPDLL
+728 VHPGVDLL
-736 VREQGGGYALRR
+736 VREQDGGYALRR

-765 LVGRAR
+765 LIDRAR
-771 RAEDPAVARQL
+771 RAGDPAAARQL
-782 RDRALALWDGESL
+782 RDEALALWTGESL

-807 ARLERWRSDLANGHH
+807 ARLERWRSDLTNGHH

-845 EPEPFAGRA
+845 APEPFAGRT
-854 EHLARLAA
+854 EQLSRLAA
-862 GLTGGTSDAPPCH
+862 GLTQGTGDAPPCR
-875 FIHGPAGVGKT
+875 FLHGPAAAGKT

-901 DGQLFLDLRGSAAEA
+901 DGQLFLDLRGSAEAAE
-916 EDRLTATGALEAL
+916 ERVTPTGALEAL
-929 LRALGVPAGHI
+929 LRALGVPDDRI
-940 PLWREGRAA
+940 PPWRDGRAA
-949 LYRSLLAE
+949 LYHSLLAE
-957 RRVLVVLDDVP
+957 RRVLIVLD
-968 AGEALGA
+968 
-975 VVDGSAGI
+975 
-983 DAPAPADAPFAAG
+983 
-996 SDAPDA
+996 DAPDA
-1002 AASAPPATETPDP
+1002 
-1015 RDGSAAS
+1015 DGTTGA
-1022 DAPAAS
+1022 
-1028 SDAAATSATSATSP
+1028 DAAAS
-1042 LAPLLPGR
+1042 LDPLLPGR
-1050 TGAPGARGGGSAVL
+1050 TGEPGGRGGAVL
-1064 ITGRGSPPLAPLALP
+1064 VTGRGRPSLPPPAEAL
-1079 TEAVELAALT
+1079 ELTALT
-1089 PAEAQELFT
+1089 PAEARELFT
-1098 DPDTGPA
+1098 DPGPA

-1111 AQLSPAARRA
+1111 ARLSPAARRA

-1136 DLTSGA
+1136 GLSSGA

-1147 DTTAERTHSLLDE
+1147 GASPERSNSLLEE
-1160 LCSVG
+1160 LRSAG

-1170 GAGRYRYTGQV
+1170 GTGRYRYTGQL

-1188 ADQELSE
+1188 ADQELTE

-1203 RLLTWYLAMGRQVH
+1203 RLLTWYLALGRQMH
-1217 ALRCPGDRM
+1217 ALRCPSDR
-1226 LHDLARVPS
+1226 LLNDLTRVPS
-1235 DGPRPVA
+1235 DGPAPA
-1242 KDRDR
+1242 EKDRAR
-1247 ALATWAEE
+1247 ALTIWAEE
-1255 TPRLLAL
+1255 TPGLLAL
-1262 VRRAALRTPGIVR
+1262 LRRAALRTPGIIR

-1320 RVALAEAYLTLGKC
+1320 RLALAEAYLALGKC
-1334 AEAEREARRAE
+1334 AEAEPEARRAE

-1353 SLTRFRAPYAR
+1353 PLTRFRAPYTR
-1364 GLIALHQGEYDIA
+1364 GLIALHQGQHDTA

-1432 DGTARLA
+1432 DGSARLA
-1439 HGRYALAEALSA
+1439 HGRYALSEALSA
-1451 AGRHTEALRELFQ
+1451 AGRHADALRELFQ
-1464 ALPLFEEDRQ
+1464 ALPLFEQDHQR
-1474 LLWAGRTR
+1474 LWAGRTR

-1537 AQAHWREALAVHEEF
+1537 AQTHWREALAIHEDF
-1552 GTPGAHPLRALL
+1552 GAPGAHTLRALL
-1564 RDREGGTPTSGRPRR
+1564 RDKQDAPTPGPRR
-1579 PGPSRTADL
+1579 PAPSRTADL

-1601 LRTLTDHLRLQPP
+1601 LRTLTDELRLQTPA
-1614 TDKPDD
+1614 DKPDE
-1620 HPSGPPTPLHTLE
+1620 HLSGSAAPLDALE
-1633 SLDTIESELTTTLT
+1633 SLDTELTTTLT
-1647 DFPHHTRPPRTTL
+1647 DFTHTPRTPRTDL
-1660 HHLRTS
+1660 RRLRTT
-1666 LESLTSPQSLPPP
+1666 LESLTAPEALPTP
-1679 SPAIAEAAAAV
+1679 SAAVAEAAAVV
-1690 RELARRMAP
+1690 RELGRRMAP

>member
-19 TELLDVLWLSR
+19 MELLDVLWLSR
-30 AMEGRTAAGTPGDTG
+30 VMEGRVGA
-45 DTGESGD
+45 SGD
-52 SVERVGGTGS
+52 VGEFVGGVGS
-62 TSGVGDGAGDEGAD
+62 ARGVG
-76 GGGESG
+76 GERG
-82 LAGGAGGAA
+82 REAEEAGGVGG
-91 EAAEVEAAELDAS
+91 VNGGSGDGVLGAS
-104 EVSGGADAGAEGAD
+104 EASGASDVAD
-118 GAGRL
+118 
-123 DGPVRPGES
+123 
-132 SGGGGPSRRT
+132 
-142 GGRADGTGPTDR
+142 
-154 TAPAV
+154 V
-159 ADATPAAPDGGPRS
+159 ADAFGVPSGPGDSAAPDDGPRLGPRP
-173 APCDPLT
+173 APCDPLA

-194 QGGGTGGERARPA
+194 QGGAPGADRARPA

-227 LRRSRDH
+227 LRRTRDH

-259 RPEQERCR
+259 RPDQERCR

-301 VRILPVDPQDPSGP
+301 VRVLPVDPRDPGGPVGRRRP
-315 AGRRPSAGAAVTFLL
+315 AGPVVTFLL

-368 GTALDARPRLVAAPG
+368 GTALDARPRLLATPG

-432 VPHLIETALL
+432 VPHLIETVLL
-442 DEAPAACAGPAVP
+442 DEAPAAPARPAVP
-455 QGTAEELLSHFRGA
+455 QGTAEELLAHFRGA

-535 LGAPA
+535 LGAP
-540 PGHLVH
+540 PSGQLVE

-552 PGVRELLSSGLGAE
+552 PGVRELLFSGLGAE
-566 EAVEV
+566 QAVEV

-581 YMGQLP
+581 YMGRLP
-587 DFPVLMGDAEGELRL
+587 DFPVLMGDEEGELRL

-688 PDLWGAAPPRH
+688 PDLWGASPPRN
-699 ALTSL
+699 ALSSL
-704 YACAARLNAALG
+704 YACASRVNVALG

-728 ADTGPDLL
+728 ADPGPDLL

-765 LVGRAR
+765 LIDRAR

-782 RDRALALWDGESL
+782 RDEALALWDGESL

-807 ARLERWRSDLANGHH
+807 ARLERWRSDLMDGHH

-845 EPEPFAGRA
+845 APEPFAGRA
-854 EHLARLAA
+854 EHLSRLAA
-862 GLTGGTSDAPPCH
+862 GLTDGTCDAPPCH
-875 FIHGPAGVGKT
+875 FIHGPAGAGKT
-886 ALALRVAHEVAEHFP
+886 ALALRVAHEVADHFP

-916 EDRLTATGALEAL
+916 EHRVTATGALEAL
-929 LRALGVPAGHI
+929 LRALGVPADRI
-940 PLWREGRAA
+940 PLWRDGRAA
-949 LYRSLLAE
+949 LCRSLLSE
-957 RRVLVVLDDVP
+957 RRVLIVLDD
-968 AGEALGA
+968 AADADACEA
-975 VVDGSAGI
+975 VV
-983 DAPAPADAPFAAG
+983 
-996 SDAPDA
+996 
-1002 AASAPPATETPDP
+1002 
-1015 RDGSAAS
+1015 
-1022 DAPAAS
+1022 
-1028 SDAAATSATSATSP
+1028 

-1050 TGAPGARGGGSAVL
+1050 TGKPGGRGGAVL
-1064 ITGRGSPPLAPLALP
+1064 ATGRGRPPLPPLA
-1079 TEAVELAALT
+1079 EAVELTALS

-1098 DPDTGPA
+1098 DPGPPT
-1105 ALRWLD
+1105 LRWLD
-1111 AQLSPAARRA
+1111 AQLSPPARRA
-1121 FRLLAVADTAGASSA
+1121 FRLLAVAGTADASSA
-1136 DLTSGA
+1136 ALSSGA
-1142 AAALL
+1142 ATALL
-1147 DTTAERTHSLLDE
+1147 DATAQRTGALLDE
-1160 LCSVG
+1160 LLSVG
-1165 ALHKA
+1165 ALRKVGTDH
-1170 GAGRYRYTGQV
+1170 YRYTGRL

-1188 ADQELSE
+1188 AVQELPE
-1195 AARDEALV
+1195 AARDAALA

-1226 LHDLARVPS
+1226 LHDLVRVPS
-1235 DGPRPVA
+1235 AGPLPTA
-1242 KDRDR
+1242 KDHPQ
-1247 ALATWAEE
+1247 ALAAWADE
-1255 TPRLLAL
+1255 TPHLLAV
-1262 VRRAALRTPGIVR
+1262 VRRAAIRTPGIVR

-1313 ARAEGRA
+1313 AQAEGRA
-1320 RVALAEAYLTLGKC
+1320 RVVLAEAYLMLGKC
-1334 AEAEREARRAE
+1334 AEAEPEARRAE
-1345 QLADRSGD
+1345 QLADRAGD
-1353 SLTRFRAPYAR
+1353 PLTRFRASYAR
-1364 GLIALHQGEYDIA
+1364 GIIALHQRRYDAA
-1377 ERQLT
+1377 ERHLI
-1382 AAWEQCRRRND
+1382 AAWKRCTERD
-1393 QLGEADALAAL
+1393 ELGEAVALGAL
-1404 ARLWAATGNSGDA
+1404 ARLWAATGNSNEA
-1417 VLFAERSVGVHRRLA
+1417 VLFAERSVALHRRVGR
-1432 DGTARLA
+1432 DSPQLA

-1451 AGRHTEALRELFQ
+1451 AGRPAEALRELSQ
-1464 ALPLFEEDRQ
+1464 ALPLFKEDRQ
-1474 LLWAGRTR
+1474 RLWAGRTR
-1482 CRTAEAM
+1482 CRMAEAM

-1496 EAVTAAEDAAKR
+1496 EAVIAAEDAAKR

-1526 HAETALGRKQS
+1526 HAETALGRKRG
-1537 AQAHWREALAVHEEF
+1537 AQAHWREALAVHEAF
-1552 GTPGAHPLRALL
+1552 GAPEARELRALL
-1564 RDREGGTPTSGRPRR
+1564 RDKSASPTAGPRR
-1579 PGPSRTADL
+1579 PGVSRAADA
-1588 ARTGTTLRDLTAA
+1588 ARTGTALRDLTAA
-1601 LRTLTDHLRLQPP
+1601 VRTLTDQLRLHTADEEPGL
-1614 TDKPDD
+1614 
-1620 HPSGPPTPLHTLE
+1620 GPPGLPARLHTLDAVE
-1633 SLDTIESELTTTLT
+1633 VELTDTLA
-1647 DFPHHTRPPRTTL
+1647 DFAHTPRPPRAD
-1660 HHLRTS
+1660 LRRLRAA
-1666 LESLTSPQSLPPP
+1666 LESLTSPRSLHTP
-1679 SPAIAEAAAAV
+1679 SAAIAEAASAV
-1690 RELARRMAP
+1690 RELGRRIAP

>member
-1 MIDRLRQAM
+1 MD
-10 SAAGYDLGA
+10 AAD
-19 TELLDVLWLSR
+19 
-30 AMEGRTAAGTPGDTG
+30 
-45 DTGESGD
+45 
-52 SVERVGGTGS
+52 
-62 TSGVGDGAGDEGAD
+62 
-76 GGGESG
+76 
-82 LAGGAGGAA
+82 
-91 EAAEVEAAELDAS
+91 
-104 EVSGGADAGAEGAD
+104 
-118 GAGRL
+118 
-123 DGPVRPGES
+123 
-132 SGGGGPSRRT
+132 
-142 GGRADGTGPTDR
+142 
-154 TAPAV
+154 AV
-159 ADATPAAPDGGPRS
+159 ADRAGPAGTAGPAESSDHADPPRCPGDRTDLADLTDPTPTAGPGGTAAPGDEPPSG
-173 APCDPLT
+173 PCDPLT

-194 QGGGTGGERARPA
+194 QGGEPGADRARTA

-259 RPEQERCR
+259 RPDQERR
-267 SAVLLVDC
+267 WSAVLLVDC

-315 AGRRPSAGAAVTFLL
+315 VGRRRSAGAAVTFLL

-343 VRALAAWGRRG
+343 VRALAAWGRGG

-368 GTALDARPRLVAAPG
+368 GTALDARPRLLAAPG

-432 VPHLIETALL
+432 VPHLIETVLL
-442 DEAPAACAGPAVP
+442 DEAPPAPARPAAPH
-455 QGTAEELLSHFRGA
+455 GTAEELLAHFRGA

-520 DQARDAAAAHTLDRA
+520 DQARGAAAAHTLDRA
-535 LGAPA
+535 LGAPP
-540 PGHLVH
+540 PGQLTQ

-552 PGVRELLSSGLGAE
+552 PGVRELLFSGLGAE
-566 EAVEV
+566 QAVEV

-581 YMGQLP
+581 YMGRLP
-587 DFPVLMGDAEGELRL
+587 DFPVLMGDEEGELRL

-625 ELTDHPVPAQRR
+625 EQTDHAVPPQRR
-637 AVPMPPRFG
+637 PAPPPPPPSRFG
-646 VLGPVRAWRGATPLA
+646 VLGPVRAWRGATPLE
-661 LGGPEEQALLAALLL
+661 LGGPEERALLAALLL
-676 RPGHSAA
+676 RPGHSASA
-683 ATELI
+683 SELL
-688 PDLWGAAPPRH
+688 PDLWGDRPPRT
-699 ALTSL
+699 ALSSL
-704 YACAARLNAALG
+704 HACATRLNTALG
-716 ADSGAGAGADPG
+716 ADTGAT
-728 ADTGPDLL
+728 TGDADLL
-736 VREQGGGYALRR
+736 VREQDGGYALRR

-753 PVLDLDLDRAEQ
+753 PVLDVDLDRAEQ
-765 LVGRAR
+765 LVDRAR
-771 RAEDPAVARQL
+771 RAVEPAAARRL
-782 RDRALALWDGESL
+782 RDEALELWDGEPL
-795 AGLPGPFAAAQR
+795 AGLPGPFAADWR
-807 ARLERWRSDLANGHH
+807 TRLARWRSDLLDEIY
-822 RPLAEEPAPDP
+822 RPLAEEPAPGP

-845 EPEPFAGRA
+845 APEPFAGRSGQ
-854 EHLARLAA
+854 LSRLAA
-862 GLTGGTSDAPPCH
+862 GLTGGTSDAPACR
-875 FIHGPAGVGKT
+875 FVHGPAGAGKT

-901 DGQLFLDLRGSAAEA
+901 DGQLFLDLRGSADEA
-916 EDRLTATGALEAL
+916 GERVTATGALEAL
-929 LRALGVPAGHI
+929 LRALGVPADHI
-940 PLWREGRAA
+940 PLWRDGRAA
-949 LYRSLLAE
+949 LYRSLLAQ
-957 RRVLVVLDDVP
+957 RRVLIVLD
-968 AGEALGA
+968 
-975 VVDGSAGI
+975 
-983 DAPAPADAPFAAG
+983 
-996 SDAPDA
+996 DAPDA
-1002 AASAPPATETPDP
+1002 DAPDADAPDA
-1015 RDGSAAS
+1015 DAS
-1022 DAPAAS
+1022 DASDA
-1028 SDAAATSATSATSP
+1028 SDAAD
-1042 LAPLLPGR
+1042 LAPLLPGN
-1050 TGAPGARGGGSAVL
+1050 TGKPGGRGGAVL
-1064 ITGRGSPPLAPLALP
+1064 LTGRECPPLPPPA
-1079 TEAVELAALT
+1079 EAVELAGLT

-1098 DPDTGPA
+1098 DPGPPT
-1105 ALRWLD
+1105 LRWLD
-1111 AQLSPAARRA
+1111 AQLSPQARRA
-1121 FRLLAVADTAGASSA
+1121 FRLLAVTDTAEASSA
-1136 DLTSGA
+1136 AFSSGA

-1147 DTTAERTHSLLDE
+1147 DATAQRTRALLDE
-1160 LCSVG
+1160 LLAVG
-1165 ALHKA
+1165 ALRKA
-1170 GAGRYRYTGQV
+1170 GSGHYRYTGQL

-1188 ADQELSE
+1188 AAHELPE
-1195 AARDEALV
+1195 APRDEALT
-1203 RLLTWYLAMGRQVH
+1203 RLLTWYLALGRQVH

-1226 LHDLARVPS
+1226 LHDLVRVPAA
-1235 DGPRPVA
+1235 GPLPTT
-1242 KDRDR
+1242 KDRAE
-1247 ALATWAEE
+1247 ALALWAEE
-1255 TPRLLAL
+1255 APGLLAL

-1320 RVALAEAYLTLGKC
+1320 RVALAEAYLMLGKC
-1334 AEAEREARRAE
+1334 AEAEPEARSAE
-1345 QLADRSGD
+1345 QLAGRCGD
-1353 SLTRFRAPYAR
+1353 PLTRFRAPYAR
-1364 GLIALHQGEYDIA
+1364 GLIALQQGQHDTA
-1377 ERQLT
+1377 ERHLT

-1404 ARLWAATGNSGDA
+1404 ARLWAAAGNSGDA
-1417 VLFAERSVGVHRRLA
+1417 VLFAERSVGLHRRLA

-1439 HGRYALAEALSA
+1439 HGRYALSEALSA
-1451 AGRHTEALRELFQ
+1451 AGRHADALRELFQ

-1474 LLWAGRTR
+1474 RLWAGRTR

-1489 VALIRPG
+1489 AALIRPG

-1519 DALTALG
+1519 DALTVLG
-1526 HAETALGRKQS
+1526 HAETALGRKQG
-1537 AQAHWREALAVHEEF
+1537 AQAHWREALAVHEAF
-1552 GTPGAHPLRALL
+1552 GAPEARTLRALL
-1564 RDREGGTPTSGRPRR
+1564 RDRTGTPTTGPRR
-1579 PGPSRTADL
+1579 PGPSRTADT
-1588 ARTGTTLRDLTAA
+1588 ARTGTALRDLTAA
-1601 LRTLTDHLRLQPP
+1601 VRTLTDQLRLQPADEEP
-1614 TDKPDD
+1614 GQNL
-1620 HPSGPPTPLHTLE
+1620 SGRPAPLPALDTLE
-1633 SLDTIESELTTTLT
+1633 AELTTTLAYFT
-1647 DFPHHTRPPRTTL
+1647 PTTHLPRSDL
-1660 HHLRTS
+1660 HRLRTS
-1666 LESLTSPQSLPPP
+1666 LESLTSPEALPTPS
-1679 SPAIAEAAAAV
+1679 SPAIAEAATAV
-1690 RELARRMAP
+1690 SELARRIDP

>member
-45 DTGESGD
+45 ESGD

-62 TSGVGDGAGDEGAD
+62 ASGAGDEAEGAD
-76 GGGESG
+76 GGGWTG
-82 LAGGAGGAA
+82 GAGGAGGAEEAAEA
-91 EAAEVEAAELDAS
+91 EAAGWDAS
-104 EVSGGADAGAEGAD
+104 EVSG
-118 GAGRL
+118 
-123 DGPVRPGES
+123 
-132 SGGGGPSRRT
+132 
-142 GGRADGTGPTDR
+142 PTDR
-154 TAPAV
+154 TGPAAGSTAPA
-159 ADATPAAPDGGPRS
+159 AGSTAPAAPDGGPRS
-173 APCDPLT
+173 EPCDPLT

-194 QGGGTGGERARPA
+194 EGGGTGGERARPA

-246 RLAAETGFLDVVS
+246 RLAAETGFLDVVA

-301 VRILPVDPQDPSGP
+301 VHILPVDPQNLSGP
-315 AGRRPSAGAAVTFLL
+315 AGRRRSAGAAVAFLL

-368 GTALDARPRLVAAPG
+368 GTALDARPRLLAAPG

-432 VPHLIETALL
+432 VPHLIETVLL
-442 DEAPAACAGPAVP
+442 DEAPPASAGPAVP

-535 LGAPA
+535 LGAPP
-540 PGHLVH
+540 PGQLGQ

-552 PGVRELLSSGLGAE
+552 PGVRELLFSGLGAE

-581 YMGQLP
+581 YMGRLP
-587 DFPVLMGDAEGELRL
+587 DFPVLMGDEEGELRL

-683 ATELI
+683 AAELI
-688 PDLWGAAPPRH
+688 PGLWGASPPRH
-699 ALTSL
+699 ARSSL
-704 YACAARLNAALG
+704 YACASRLNAALG
-716 ADSGAGAGADPG
+716 ADRGAGAGADPG
-728 ADTGPDLL
+728 PVPGPDLL

-765 LVGRAR
+765 LIDRAR

-782 RDRALALWDGESL
+782 RDEALALWDGASL

-807 ARLERWRSDLANGHH
+807 ARLERWRSDLMDGHH

-845 EPEPFAGRA
+845 APEPFAGRA
-854 EHLARLAA
+854 EHLSRLVA
-862 GLTGGTSDAPPCH
+862 GLTDGTSDAPPCH
-875 FIHGPAGVGKT
+875 FLHGPAGAGKT
-886 ALALRVAHEVAEHFP
+886 ALALRVAHEVADHFP
-901 DGQLFLDLRGSAAEA
+901 DGQLFLDLRGSATEA
-916 EDRLTATGALEAL
+916 EDRVTATGALEAL

-940 PLWREGRAA
+940 PPWREGRAA

-957 RRVLVVLDDVP
+957 RRVLVVLDDAPV
-968 AGEALGA
+968 GEALDA
-975 VVDGSAGI
+975 VADGTAGS
-983 DAPAPADAPFAAG
+983 DAPAPALAPFAAV
-996 SDAPDA
+996 SDAPD
-1002 AASAPPATETPDP
+1002 D
-1015 RDGSAAS
+1015 AAS
-1022 DAPAAS
+1022 DAPAAG
-1028 SDAAATSATSATSP
+1028 SDVAATSATSP

-1050 TGAPGARGGGSAVL
+1050 TRAPGGRGGGSAIL
-1064 ITGRGSPPLAPLALP
+1064 ITGRRSPPLTLLAPPA
-1079 TEAVELAALT
+1079 EAVELAALT
-1089 PAEAQELFT
+1089 PTEAQELFT

-1111 AQLSPAARRA
+1111 AQLSQAARRA
-1121 FRLLAVADTAGASSA
+1121 FCLLAVADTAGASSA
-1136 DLTSGA
+1136 DLSSGA

-1147 DTTAERTHSLLDE
+1147 DTTAERANSLLDE

-1165 ALHKA
+1165 ALHKTDA
-1170 GAGRYRYTGQV
+1170 DRYRYTGQLQ
-1181 RRLACRS
+1181 RLACRS

-1235 DGPRPVA
+1235 DGPRPTA
-1242 KDRDR
+1242 KDRGR
-1247 ALATWAEE
+1247 ALAAWAEE

-1313 ARAEGRA
+1313 ARAEARA

-1334 AEAEREARRAE
+1334 AEAEPEARRAE

-1353 SLTRFRAPYAR
+1353 PLTRFRAPYAR
-1364 GLIALHQGEYDIA
+1364 GLIALHQGQYDIA

-1382 AAWEQCRRRND
+1382 GVWEQCRRRND

-1432 DGTARLA
+1432 DGTVRLA
-1439 HGRYALAEALSA
+1439 HGRYALAAALSA

-1464 ALPLFEEDRQ
+1464 ALPLFEEDHQR
-1474 LLWAGRTR
+1474 LWAGRTR

-1537 AQAHWREALAVHEEF
+1537 ARAHWREALAVHEEF
-1552 GTPGAHPLRALL
+1552 GAPGAHALRALL
-1564 RDREGGTPTSGRPRR
+1564 RDKDDAPTTGRTRR

-1614 TDKPDD
+1614 ADKPDD
-1620 HPSGPPTPLHTLE
+1620 HASGPPTPLHTLE
-1633 SLDTIESELTTTLT
+1633 PLDTIESELTTTLT
-1647 DFPHHTRPPRTTL
+1647 DFPHHTRPPHTTL
-1660 HHLRTS
+1660 HPLRTS
-1666 LESLTSPQSLPPP
+1666 LESLTSPQSLPTP

>member
-30 AMEGRTAAGTPGDTG
+30 AMEGRTAAEAP
-45 DTGESGD
+45 GESGE
-52 SVERVGGTGS
+52 SGERVGGTGS
-62 TSGVGDGAGDEGAD
+62 GRG
-76 GGGESG
+76 
-82 LAGGAGGAA
+82 
-91 EAAEVEAAELDAS
+91 
-104 EVSGGADAGAEGAD
+104 AGAEGAGVPEESRGEGVAED
-118 GAGRL
+118 GGSSDGRAGAGAGTVDAADTVADRA
-123 DGPVRPGES
+123 GSEGPGES
-132 SGGGGPSRRT
+132 SDHADPPRGLG
-142 GGRADGTGPTDR
+142 DGTDLTDPTPTAGPGGT
-154 TAPAV
+154 
-159 ADATPAAPDGGPRS
+159 AAPGDEPPSG
-173 APCDPLT
+173 PCDPLT

-194 QGGGTGGERARPA
+194 QGGEPGADRARTA

-259 RPEQERCR
+259 RPDQERR
-267 SAVLLVDC
+267 WSAVLLVDC

-315 AGRRPSAGAAVTFLL
+315 AGRRRSAGAAVTFLL

-337 WRSPQA
+337 WRTPQA
-343 VRALAAWGRRG
+343 VRALAAWGRGG

-368 GTALDARPRLVAAPG
+368 GTALDARPRLLAAPG

-395 ALSGERD
+395 GLSGERD

-432 VPHLIETALL
+432 VPHLIETVLL
-442 DEAPAACAGPAVP
+442 DEAPPASARPAAPH
-455 QGTAEELLSHFRGA
+455 GTAEELLAHFRGA

-520 DQARDAAAAHTLDRA
+520 DQARGAAAAHTLDRA
-535 LGAPA
+535 LGAPP
-540 PGHLVH
+540 PGQLTQ

-552 PGVRELLSSGLGAE
+552 PGVRELLFSGLGAE
-566 EAVEV
+566 QAVEV

-581 YMGQLP
+581 YMGRLP
-587 DFPVLMGDAEGELRL
+587 DFPVLMGDEEGELRL

-625 ELTDHPVPAQRR
+625 EQTDHTVPPQRR
-637 AVPMPPRFG
+637 PTPPPPPSPRFG
-646 VLGPVRAWRGATPLA
+646 VLGPVRAWRGATPLE
-661 LGGPEEQALLAALLL
+661 LGGPEERALLAALLL
-676 RPGHSAA
+676 RPGHSASA
-683 ATELI
+683 SELL
-688 PDLWGAAPPRH
+688 PDLWGDQPPRG
-699 ALTSL
+699 ALSSL
-704 YACAARLNAALG
+704 YACATRLNTALG
-716 ADSGAGAGADPG
+716 ADAGATTGGA
-728 ADTGPDLL
+728 DLL
-736 VREQGGGYALRR
+736 VREQDGGYALRR

-753 PVLDLDLDRAEQ
+753 PVLDVDLDRAEQ
-765 LVGRAR
+765 LVDRAR
-771 RAEDPAVARQL
+771 RAVEPAVARRL
-782 RDRALALWDGESL
+782 RDEALALWDGEPL
-795 AGLPGPFAAAQR
+795 AGLPGPFAADWR
-807 ARLERWRSDLANGHH
+807 TRLARWRSDLLDENY

-845 EPEPFAGRA
+845 APEPFAGRSGP
-854 EHLARLAA
+854 LSRLAA
-862 GLTGGTSDAPPCH
+862 GLTGGTSDAPACR
-875 FIHGPAGVGKT
+875 FVHGPAGAGKT

-901 DGQLFLDLRGSAAEA
+901 DGQVFLDLCGSADEA
-916 EDRLTATGALEAL
+916 GERVTATGALEAL
-929 LRALGVPAGHI
+929 LRALGVPADRI
-940 PLWREGRAA
+940 PLWRDGRAA

-957 RRVLVVLDDVP
+957 RRVLIVLD
-968 AGEALGA
+968 
-975 VVDGSAGI
+975 
-983 DAPAPADAPFAAG
+983 
-996 SDAPDA
+996 DAPDA
-1002 AASAPPATETPDP
+1002 DASEAADLA
-1015 RDGSAAS
+1015 
-1022 DAPAAS
+1022 
-1028 SDAAATSATSATSP
+1028 
-1042 LAPLLPGR
+1042 LAPLLPGH
-1050 TGAPGARGGGSAVL
+1050 TGKPGGRGGAVL
-1064 ITGRGSPPLAPLALP
+1064 LTGRGCPPLPPPA
-1079 TEAVELAALT
+1079 EAVELAGLT

-1098 DPDTGPA
+1098 DPGPPT
-1105 ALRWLD
+1105 LRWLD
-1111 AQLSPAARRA
+1111 AQLSEQARRA
-1121 FRLLAVADTAGASSA
+1121 FRLLAVTDPAEVSSEAFSSA
-1136 DLTSGA
+1136 AFSSGA

-1147 DTTAERTHSLLDE
+1147 DATAQRTRALLDE
-1160 LCSVG
+1160 LLAVG
-1165 ALHKA
+1165 ALRKA
-1170 GAGRYRYTGQV
+1170 GSGHYRYTGQL
-1181 RRLACRS
+1181 RRLASRS
-1188 ADQELSE
+1188 AAHELPE
-1195 AARDEALV
+1195 AARDEALT
-1203 RLLTWYLAMGRQVH
+1203 RLLTWYLALGRQVH

-1226 LHDLARVPS
+1226 LHDLARAPS
-1235 DGPRPVA
+1235 AGPLPTT
-1242 KDRDR
+1242 KDRAK
-1247 ALATWAEE
+1247 ALAVWAEE
-1255 TPRLLAL
+1255 TPGLLAL

-1334 AEAEREARRAE
+1334 AEAEPEARRAE
-1345 QLADRSGD
+1345 QLAGRCGD
-1353 SLTRFRAPYAR
+1353 PLTRFRAPYAR
-1364 GLIALHQGEYDIA
+1364 GIVALQQGRHDTA
-1377 ERQLT
+1377 ERHLV
-1382 AAWEQCRRRND
+1382 AAWQQCTERD
-1393 QLGEADALAAL
+1393 ELGEAAALGAL
-1404 ARLWAATGNSGDA
+1404 ARLWAATGNSNEA
-1417 VLFAERSVGVHRRLA
+1417 VLFAERSVALHHRVGR
-1432 DGTARLA
+1432 GSPRLA

-1451 AGRHTEALRELFQ
+1451 AGRPAEALRELLQ

-1474 LLWAGRTR
+1474 RLWAGRTR
-1482 CRTAEAM
+1482 CRMAEAM

-1526 HAETALGRKQS
+1526 HARDRPGPQTGRPG
-1537 AQAHWREALAVHEEF
+1537 ALARS
-1552 GTPGAHPLRALL
+1552 TR
-1564 RDREGGTPTSGRPRR
+1564 RPRGVRR
-1579 PGPSRTADL
+1579 PGGPHPPRAATGQDGNADDRPPPARPLPHRGHRTHRHRP
-1588 ARTGTTLRDLTAA
+1588 ARPDRRRPHPDRPTT
-1601 LRTLTDHLRLQPP
+1601 PP
-1614 TDKPDD
+1614 A
-1620 HPSGPPTPLHTLE
+1620 GRRG
-1633 SLDTIESELTTTLT
+1633 
-1647 DFPHHTRPPRTTL
+1647 TRPEP
-1660 HHLRTS
+1660 LRPTH
-1666 LESLTSPQSLPPP
+1666 PPP
-1679 SPAIAEAAAAV
+1679 RP
-1690 RELARRMAP
+1690 RHP

>member
-45 DTGESGD
+45 ESGD

-62 TSGVGDGAGDEGAD
+62 ASGAGAEGAD
-76 GGGESG
+76 GGGG
-82 LAGGAGGAA
+82 GGWTGGAGGAE
-91 EAAEVEAAELDAS
+91 EAAEVEAAGLDAS
-104 EVSGGADAGAEGAD
+104 EVSGAADVGAD
-118 GAGRL
+118 GADAAGL
-123 DGPVRPGES
+123 DGPVGPGES
-132 SGGGGPSRRT
+132 SGSGGPSRRT
-142 GGRADGTGPTDR
+142 GARADAAGPTDR
-154 TAPAV
+154 TGPA
-159 ADATPAAPDGGPRS
+159 AGSTAPAAPDGGPRS
-173 APCDPLT
+173 EPCDPLT

-194 QGGGTGGERARPA
+194 QGGEAGAERARPA

-246 RLAAETGFLDVVS
+246 RLAAETGFLDVVA

-301 VRILPVDPQDPSGP
+301 VHVLPVDPQNPSGP
-315 AGRRPSAGAAVTFLL
+315 AGRRRSAGAAVTFLL

-368 GTALDARPRLVAAPG
+368 GTALDARPRLLAAPG

-442 DEAPAACAGPAVP
+442 DEAPPACAGPAVP

-520 DQARDAAAAHTLDRA
+520 DQARDAAAARTLDRA

-540 PGHLVH
+540 PGHLVQ

-552 PGVRELLSSGLGAE
+552 PGVRELLFSGLGAE

-581 YMGQLP
+581 YMGRLP
-587 DFPVLMGDAEGELRL
+587 DFPVLMGDEEGELRL

-688 PDLWGAAPPRH
+688 PDLWGASPPRN
-699 ALTSL
+699 ALSSL
-704 YACAARLNAALG
+704 YACASRLNVALG
-716 ADSGAGAGADPG
+716 ADSGAGTGADPG
-728 ADTGPDLL
+728 ADPGPDLL

-765 LVGRAR
+765 LIDRAR

-782 RDRALALWDGESL
+782 RDEALALWDGESL

-807 ARLERWRSDLANGHH
+807 ARLERWRGDLMDGHH

-845 EPEPFAGRA
+845 APEPFAGRA
-854 EHLARLAA
+854 EHLSRLAA
-862 GLTGGTSDAPPCH
+862 GLTGGTSDAPPCR
-875 FIHGPAGVGKT
+875 FLHGPAGAGKT
-886 ALALRVAHEVAEHFP
+886 ALALRVAHEVADHFP

-916 EDRLTATGALEAL
+916 EDRVTATGALEAL
-929 LRALGVPAGHI
+929 LRALGVPADRI
-940 PLWREGRAA
+940 PPWRDGRAA

-957 RRVLVVLDDVP
+957 RRVLVVLDD
-968 AGEALGA
+968 A
-975 VVDGSAGI
+975 
-983 DAPAPADAPFAAG
+983 ADA
-996 SDAPDA
+996 D
-1002 AASAPPATETPDP
+1002 
-1015 RDGSAAS
+1015 AS
-1022 DAPAAS
+1022 DADAS
-1028 SDAAATSATSATSP
+1028 EAVV

-1050 TGAPGARGGGSAVL
+1050 TGKPGGRGGAVL
-1064 ITGRGSPPLAPLALP
+1064 ATGRGRPPLPPLA
-1079 TEAVELAALT
+1079 EAVELAALT

-1098 DPDTGPA
+1098 DPGPPT
-1105 ALRWLD
+1105 LRWLD
-1111 AQLSPAARRA
+1111 AQLSPPARRA
-1121 FRLLAVADTAGASSA
+1121 FRLLAVAGTADASSA
-1136 DLTSGA
+1136 ALSSGA
-1142 AAALL
+1142 ATALL
-1147 DTTAERTHSLLDE
+1147 DATAQRTGALLDE
-1160 LCSVG
+1160 LLSVG
-1165 ALHKA
+1165 ALRKVGTDH
-1170 GAGRYRYTGQV
+1170 YRYTGQL

-1188 ADQELSE
+1188 AVQELPD
-1195 AARDEALV
+1195 AARDAALA

-1217 ALRCPGDRM
+1217 ALRCSGDRM
-1226 LHDLARVPS
+1226 LHDLVRVPS
-1235 DGPRPVA
+1235 TGPLPSA
-1242 KDRDR
+1242 KDHPQ
-1247 ALATWAEE
+1247 AVAAWADE
-1255 TPRLLAL
+1255 TPHLLAV
-1262 VRRAALRTPGIVR
+1262 VRRAAIRTPGIVR

-1313 ARAEGRA
+1313 ERAEGRA

-1334 AEAEREARRAE
+1334 AEAEPEARRAE
-1345 QLADRSGD
+1345 QLADRAGD
-1353 SLTRFRAPYAR
+1353 PLTRFRASYAR
-1364 GLIALHQGEYDIA
+1364 GIIALYHRRYDAAERHLIAA
-1377 ERQLT
+1377 WKRCTERD
-1382 AAWEQCRRRND
+1382 E
-1393 QLGEADALAAL
+1393 LGEAVALGAL
-1404 ARLWAATGNSGDA
+1404 ARLWAATGNSNEA
-1417 VLFAERSVGVHRRLA
+1417 VLFAERSVALHRRVGR
-1432 DGTARLA
+1432 DSPQLA

-1451 AGRHTEALRELFQ
+1451 AGRPAEALRELSQ
-1464 ALPLFEEDRQ
+1464 ALPLFKEDRQ
-1474 LLWAGRTR
+1474 RLWAGRTR
-1482 CRTAEAM
+1482 CRMAEAM

-1496 EAVTAAEDAAKR
+1496 EAVIAAEDAAKR

-1526 HAETALGRKQS
+1526 HAETALGRKRG
-1537 AQAHWREALAVHEEF
+1537 AQAHWREALAVHEAF
-1552 GTPGAHPLRALL
+1552 GAPEARELRALL
-1564 RDREGGTPTSGRPRR
+1564 RDKSASPTAGPRS
-1579 PGPSRTADL
+1579 PGVSRAADA
-1588 ARTGTTLRDLTAA
+1588 ARTGTALRDLTAA
-1601 LRTLTDHLRLQPP
+1601 VRTLTDQLRLHTADEEPGL
-1614 TDKPDD
+1614 
-1620 HPSGPPTPLHTLE
+1620 GPPGLPARLHH
-1633 SLDTIESELTTTLT
+1633 LDAIEVELTDTLA
-1647 DFPHHTRPPRTTL
+1647 DFAHTPRPPRADL
-1660 HHLRTS
+1660 RRLRTA
-1666 LESLTSPQSLPPP
+1666 LESLTSPRSLHTP
-1679 SPAIAEAAAAV
+1679 SAAIAEAASAV
-1690 RELARRMAP
+1690 RELGRRIAP

>member
-30 AMEGRTAAGTPGDTG
+30 AMEGRAAAGAPGDTG
-45 DTGESGD
+45 EPGD
-52 SVERVGGTGS
+52 AGERVGGTGS
-62 TSGVGDGAGDEGAD
+62 TGGV
-76 GGGESG
+76 
-82 LAGGAGGAA
+82 
-91 EAAEVEAAELDAS
+91 
-104 EVSGGADAGAEGAD
+104 GAEGAEGD
-118 GAGRL
+118 GK
-123 DGPVRPGES
+123 
-132 SGGGGPSRRT
+132 
-142 GGRADGTGPTDR
+142 ADGTG
-154 TAPAV
+154 TADGTRSRPA
-159 ADATPAAPDGGPRS
+159 DGRRGDGGWDASDAAEAPGESDAAHASDEAHAADGAEACAAAAES
-173 APCDPLT
+173 AGSAGSAGTAAEPTGRTEPTHPTNHADSTDHADSTHRTDPHDPNDPTDPLT
-180 PAVPPRRALYAMGS
+180 PALPPRRALYAMGS
-194 QGGGTGGERARPA
+194 QGGGTGAERARPA

-259 RPEQERCR
+259 RPDQERCW

-301 VRILPVDPQDPSGP
+301 VHVLPVDPRNPSGP
-315 AGRRPSAGAAVTFLL
+315 AGRRRSAGAAVTFLL

-343 VRALAAWGRRG
+343 VRALAAWGRGG

-368 GTALDARPRLVAAPG
+368 GTALDARPRLLAAPG

-432 VPHLIETALL
+432 VPHLIETVLL
-442 DEAPAACAGPAVP
+442 DEAPPASARPAVP

-520 DQARDAAAAHTLDRA
+520 DQAPDAAAAHTLDRA
-535 LGAPA
+535 LGAPP
-540 PGHLVH
+540 PGQLVQ

-552 PGVRELLSSGLGAE
+552 PGVRELLFSGLGAE
-566 EAVEV
+566 QAVEV

-581 YMGQLP
+581 YMGRLP
-587 DFPVLMGDAEGELRL
+587 DFPVLMGDEEGELRL

-637 AVPMPPRFG
+637 AAPPPPPPPRFG
-646 VLGPVRAWRGATPLA
+646 VLGPVRAWRGPTPLA

-683 ATELI
+683 TAELI
-688 PDLWGAAPPRH
+688 PGLWGARPPRN
-699 ALTSL
+699 ALSSL
-704 YACAARLNAALG
+704 YACATRLNAALG
-716 ADSGAGAGADPG
+716 ADTGAGPGADP
-728 ADTGPDLL
+728 GPDLL
-736 VREQGGGYALRR
+736 VREQDGDYALRR

-765 LVGRAR
+765 LIDRAR
-771 RAEDPAVARQL
+771 RAGDPAAARQL
-782 RDRALALWDGESL
+782 RDEALALWDGEAL

-807 ARLERWRSDLANGHH
+807 ARLERWRSDLRDGRF

-833 AGPRADA
+833 SGPRADA

-845 EPEPFAGRA
+845 APEPFAGRS
-854 EHLARLAA
+854 EQISRLAA
-862 GLTGGTSDAPPCH
+862 VLTGGTSDAPPCR
-875 FIHGPAGVGKT
+875 FLHGPAGTGKT

-901 DGQLFLDLRGSAAEA
+901 DGQLFLDLRGSAEAAE
-916 EDRLTATGALEAL
+916 ERVTPTGALEAL
-929 LRALGVPAGHI
+929 LRALGVPDDRI
-940 PLWREGRAA
+940 PLWRDGRAA

-957 RRVLVVLDDVP
+957 RRVLIVLD
-968 AGEALGA
+968 
-975 VVDGSAGI
+975 
-983 DAPAPADAPFAAG
+983 
-996 SDAPDA
+996 DAPDA
-1002 AASAPPATETPDP
+1002 DGTE
-1015 RDGSAAS
+1015 GA
-1022 DAPAAS
+1022 
-1028 SDAAATSATSATSP
+1028 DAAAA

-1050 TGAPGARGGGSAVL
+1050 TGKAAARCAAVL
-1064 ITGRGSPPLAPLALP
+1064 VTGRGRPPLPPSAEAL
-1079 TEAVELAALT
+1079 ELAPLT
-1089 PAEAQELFT
+1089 PAEAQGLFT
-1098 DPDTGPA
+1098 DPGPA

-1121 FRLLAVADTAGASSA
+1121 FRLLSVTDTAGASST
-1136 DLTSGA
+1136 DLSSGA

-1147 DTTAERTHSLLDE
+1147 DATAQQTNSLLDE
-1160 LCSVG
+1160 LRSVG

-1170 GAGRYRYTGQV
+1170 GADRYRYTGQL

-1188 ADQELSE
+1188 AGQELPA

-1235 DGPRPVA
+1235 DGPRPTT
-1242 KDRDR
+1242 KDQGQGRDRDR

-1262 VRRAALRTPGIVR
+1262 VRRTALRTPGIVR

-1285 VTADSGALSAAYEP
+1285 VTADSGVLSAAYEP

-1320 RVALAEAYLTLGKC
+1320 RLALAEAYLALGKC
-1334 AEAEREARRAE
+1334 AEAEPEARRAE
-1345 QLADRSGD
+1345 QLADRAGD
-1353 SLTRFRAPYAR
+1353 ALTRFRAMYAR
-1364 GLIALHQGEYDIA
+1364 GLIALHQGQHDTA

-1382 AAWEQCRRRND
+1382 AAWEECRRRND

-1404 ARLWAATGNSGDA
+1404 ARLWAATGNSDEA

-1432 DGTARLA
+1432 AGSARLA
-1439 HGRYALAEALSA
+1439 HGRYALSEALSA
-1451 AGRHTEALRELFQ
+1451 AGRHADALRELFQ
-1464 ALPLFEEDRQ
+1464 ALPLFEQDRQ
-1474 LLWAGRTR
+1474 RLWAGRTR

-1537 AQAHWREALAVHEEF
+1537 AQAHWREALTAHEAF
-1552 GTPGAHPLRALL
+1552 GTPEADTLRTLL
-1564 RDREGGTPTSGRPRR
+1564 RDKEEAPPAAARH
-1579 PGPSRTADL
+1579 PGLSRTADL
-1588 ARTGTTLRDLTAA
+1588 ARTGTALRDLTAA
-1601 LRTLTDHLRLQPP
+1601 VRTLIDQLRLQ
-1614 TDKPDD
+1614 TPDD
-1620 HPSGPPTPLHTLE
+1620 DSAPPTPLHTL
-1633 SLDTIESELTTTLT
+1633 DTELTTILT
-1647 DFPHHTRPPRTTL
+1647 YFTHTPRPSRLDLRRLRTT
-1660 HHLRTS
+1660 
-1666 LESLTSPQSLPPP
+1666 LESLTSPEALPT
-1679 SPAIAEAAAAV
+1679 SSAAVAEAAAVV
-1690 RELARRMAP
+1690 RGLGRRMAP

>member
-45 DTGESGD
+45 ESGD
-52 SVERVGGTGS
+52 SVERVGGADS
-62 TSGVGDGAGDEGAD
+62 ASGGGAEEAD
-76 GGGESG
+76 GGGEADAIRG
-82 LAGGAGGAA
+82 DGVWGASDAA
-91 EAAEVEAAELDAS
+91 EAPDEPDAAHAS
-104 EVSGGADAGAEGAD
+104 DGADACAAAAAPAVPAD
-118 GAGRL
+118 
-123 DGPVRPGES
+123 S
-132 SGGGGPSRRT
+132 
-142 GGRADGTGPTDR
+142 ADPATEPTDR
-154 TAPAV
+154 TDH
-159 ADATPAAPDGGPRS
+159 ADPT
-173 APCDPLT
+173 DPLN
-180 PAVPPRRALYAMGS
+180 PALPPRRALYAMGS
-194 QGGGTGGERARPA
+194 QGGEPGADRARTA

-259 RPEQERCR
+259 RPDQERCW

-301 VRILPVDPQDPSGP
+301 VHILPVDPRNLSGP
-315 AGRRPSAGAAVTFLL
+315 AGRRRSAGAAVTFLL

-368 GTALDARPRLVAAPG
+368 GTALDARPRLLAAPG

-432 VPHLIETALL
+432 VPHLIETVLL
-442 DEAPAACAGPAVP
+442 DEAPPASARPAVP
-455 QGTAEELLSHFRGA
+455 EGTAEELLSHFRGA

-535 LGAPA
+535 LGVP
-540 PGHLVH
+540 PSSQLVDS
-546 PVYDFR
+546 VYDFR
-552 PGVRELLSSGLGAE
+552 PGVRELLFSGLGAE
-566 EAVEV
+566 QAVEV

-581 YMGQLP
+581 YMGRLP
-587 DFPVLMGDAEGELRL
+587 DFPVLMGDEEGELRL

-637 AVPMPPRFG
+637 AVPPPPPPPRFG

-661 LGGPEEQALLAALLL
+661 LGGPEERALLAALLL

-688 PDLWGAAPPRH
+688 ADLWGTRPPRH
-699 ALTSL
+699 ALASL
-704 YACAARLNAALG
+704 YACAGRLTAALG
-716 ADSGAGAGADPG
+716 ADGGAGTGTDPG
-728 ADTGPDLL
+728 VHPGVDLL
-736 VREQGGGYALRR
+736 VREQDGGYALRR

-765 LVGRAR
+765 LIDRAR
-771 RAEDPAVARQL
+771 RVGDPAAARQL
-782 RDRALALWDGESL
+782 RDEALALWTGESL

-807 ARLERWRSDLANGHH
+807 ARLERWRSDLTNGHH

-845 EPEPFAGRA
+845 APEPFAGRT
-854 EHLARLAA
+854 EQLSRLAA
-862 GLTGGTSDAPPCH
+862 GLTQGTSDAPPCR
-875 FIHGPAGVGKT
+875 FLHGPAAAGKT
-886 ALALRVAHEVAEHFP
+886 ALALRVAHEVADHFP
-901 DGQLFLDLRGSAAEA
+901 DGQLFLDLRGSAEAAE
-916 EDRLTATGALEAL
+916 ERVTPTGALEAL
-929 LRALGVPAGHI
+929 LRALGVPDDRI
-940 PLWREGRAA
+940 PPWRDGRAA
-949 LYRSLLAE
+949 LYHSLLAE
-957 RRVLVVLDDVP
+957 RRVLIVLD
-968 AGEALGA
+968 
-975 VVDGSAGI
+975 
-983 DAPAPADAPFAAG
+983 
-996 SDAPDA
+996 DAPDA
-1002 AASAPPATETPDP
+1002 
-1015 RDGSAAS
+1015 DGTTGA
-1022 DAPAAS
+1022 
-1028 SDAAATSATSATSP
+1028 DAAAS
-1042 LAPLLPGR
+1042 LDPLLPGR
-1050 TGAPGARGGGSAVL
+1050 TGEPGGRGGAVL
-1064 ITGRGSPPLAPLALP
+1064 VTGRGRPSLPPPAEAL
-1079 TEAVELAALT
+1079 ELTALT
-1089 PAEAQELFT
+1089 PAEARELFT
-1098 DPDTGPA
+1098 DPGPA

-1111 AQLSPAARRA
+1111 ARLSPAARRA

-1136 DLTSGA
+1136 DLSSGA

-1147 DTTAERTHSLLDE
+1147 GASPERSNSLLEE
-1160 LCSVG
+1160 LRSAG

-1170 GAGRYRYTGQV
+1170 GTGRYRYTGQL

-1188 ADQELSE
+1188 ADQELTE

-1203 RLLTWYLAMGRQVH
+1203 RLLTWYLALGRQMH
-1217 ALRCPGDRM
+1217 ALRCPSDR
-1226 LHDLARVPS
+1226 LLNDLARVPS
-1235 DGPRPVA
+1235 DGPAPA
-1242 KDRDR
+1242 EKDRAR
-1247 ALATWAEE
+1247 ALAIWAEE
-1255 TPRLLAL
+1255 TPGLLAL
-1262 VRRAALRTPGIVR
+1262 LRRAALRTPGIVR

-1305 ARAARDGD
+1305 ARAARNGD

-1320 RVALAEAYLTLGKC
+1320 RLALAEAYLALGKC
-1334 AEAEREARRAE
+1334 AEAEPEARRAE

-1353 SLTRFRAPYAR
+1353 PLTRFRAPYTR
-1364 GLIALHQGEYDIA
+1364 GLIALHQGQHDTA

-1432 DGTARLA
+1432 DGSARLA
-1439 HGRYALAEALSA
+1439 HGRYALSEALSA
-1451 AGRHTEALRELFQ
+1451 AGRHADALRELFQ
-1464 ALPLFEEDRQ
+1464 ALPLFEQDHQR
-1474 LLWAGRTR
+1474 LWAGRTR

-1537 AQAHWREALAVHEEF
+1537 AQTHWREALAIHEDF
-1552 GTPGAHPLRALL
+1552 GAPGAHTLRALL
-1564 RDREGGTPTSGRPRR
+1564 RDKQDAPTPGPRR
-1579 PGPSRTADL
+1579 PAPSRTADL

-1601 LRTLTDHLRLQPP
+1601 LRTLTDELRLQTPA
-1614 TDKPDD
+1614 DKPDE
-1620 HPSGPPTPLHTLE
+1620 HLSGSAAPLDALE
-1633 SLDTIESELTTTLT
+1633 SLDTELTTTLT
-1647 DFPHHTRPPRTTL
+1647 DFTHTARTPRTDL
-1660 HHLRTS
+1660 RRLRTT
-1666 LESLTSPQSLPPP
+1666 LESLTAPEALPTP
-1679 SPAIAEAAAAV
+1679 SAAVAEAAAVV
-1690 RELARRMAP
+1690 RELARRIAP